1 MKEKKQ
7 WKKRIVSMLMA
18 LAMVITQI
26 GVWNAGKES
35 VQAAETEVYK
45 ADFSDASTDA
55 WNANW
60 SVSSDDTTFVVKGN
74 YKKDNDQALNI
85 WSKDAQV
92 LTMTHTETNI
102 EAGKYYLSIKTN
114 GGNVNGG
121 KICVSDGQNEKKS
134 DIAFAE
140 ELTTYKTTEPLEVAT
155 GASVTI
161 TVTIDLSAVG
171 WGYIDDITLTKSEDS
186 EDAAGD
192 DADEYVTKILYF
204 KYTGNGTPAILLWD
218 NCGDSLKMGDD
229 TSSEIIDNKV
239 RYTMKSTGQ
248 NNWYQIVFKYKTGE
262 VKNKN
267 VGFDFGE
274 ISDHTYSWIQSMD
287 YVYANNHNAAYEI
300 IFSDKYSDPA
310 IIQGDYDTVVSYA
323 DAIEKENNSD
333 SVVKDAPITVKK
345 VKGLNERADFI
356 KGIDISTYLV
366 ETDSGVKYKDQSG
379 QEVKGKDF
387 IRMFAQ
393 NGVNYIR
400 LRVWNQPYDTDSSGN
415 KLYYGGG
422 NNDIEMAVEICKLI
436 KEYNT
441 AYADRYGE
449 VKVLIDLHYSDFWAD
464 PDKQTAPKAWKDM
477 SIDAKTTAVAEF
489 TKDCLANVEATGV
502 TVGMLQI
509 GNETNNGICGESY
522 GSDNYLAIFKAGCDA
537 VKEYN
542 ESKGYTTQNG
552 KWIKRVVHFTDPQ
565 SVGTSKALYLKTGD
579 LSAKDATNPTSKGVD
594 YDVYATS
601 YYPFWH
607 GTTDN
612 LNNMLGDIASTCG
625 CEVMVAETQY
635 VYTNADY
642 DGADNQ
648 AYEGKNNID
657 LSQWPVSV
665 QGQANEIRDVIDAVA
680 QVDDNKGIGMF
691 YWEPAWLGVGNAY
704 NEDGTVNESALNSN
718 KTKWN
723 QYGSGWAS
731 DYAGTYDAQAQKW
744 GGGGTNNENAS
755 LFDFEGNP
763 LASLNVFKYVN
774 YGAVAK
780 NKSFYAA
787 KSLSDVVVKMGDS
800 KDAIKNQLEKTV
812 AYTYNDETPG
822 TANITWDETSLAK
835 AEQEISLTKAIG
847 NSYTI
852 TGTID
857 VDGTK
862 QKVSCNIL
870 VDPSENLLANGD
882 FEAYAKKWN
891 FNFAQESK
899 ILWSAIDAKGNVDKD
914 ANPRNDSKGSI
925 VFNTYSNVVGNDN
938 TAQYYSGNVSQTVT
952 IEKAGI
958 YEAKAFFEGLDKAG
972 SNDGEAIN
980 LSVTDGNE
988 TTKVSNAI
996 KLDGWKVWQCATV
1009 SNIVVTQDMINSGKN
1024 TVTVSANVCIKKDV
1038 WGSID
1043 DVYLYKV
1050 GEVTA
1055 SGNGGSSTVTPS
1067 APSAP
1072 NDANTDTKDD
1082 NKKED
1087 QKDDQKDVVTEEK
1100 NITAT
1105 TPSGKKVE
1113 ATVTVSKDKDGNV
1126 TEASAKV
1133 AGTKAAISAEAAKEL
1148 AKAAGTDRIAITA
1161 SVTDKNG
1168 NEKYTVTVDSKNLTA
1183 NKKLHVVAIDPK
1195 TGEYKLVNAKT
1206 YKVGKDGTLNV
1217 KLADGADYQMLTATE
1232 LKAVEKSILKTVEVK
1247 KSSVTVKNGKKTQ
1260 IQLSSAL
1267 DMDNV
1272 KSITYKTSKKSVATV
1287 SKSGKITTNKKG
1299 TVTIKAIVTLKN
1311 GKKKT
1316 VSMTLKVK

>member
-1 MKEKKQ
+1 MKERKTWQ
-7 WKKRIVSMLMA
+7 KRIVSLLMA
-18 LAMVITQI
+18 LAMVVTQI

-35 VQAAETEVYK
+35 VQAAEMSEKIVYFEYSGDNTL
-45 ADFSDASTDA
+45 AVNF
-55 WNANW
+55 WNGTW
-60 SVSSDDTTFVVKGN
+60 DTLHVDTT
-74 YKKDNDQALNI
+74 
-85 WSKDAQV
+85 
-92 LTMTHTETNI
+92 
-102 EAGKYYLSIKTN
+102 TN
-114 GGNVNGG
+114 GYLA
-121 KICVSDGQNEKKS
+121 K
-134 DIAFAE
+134 
-140 ELTTYKTTEPLEVAT
+140 
-155 GASVTI
+155 
-161 TVTIDLSAVG
+161 
-171 WGYIDDITLTKSEDS
+171 
-186 EDAAGD
+186 
-192 DADEYVTKILYF
+192 
-204 KYTGNGTPAILLWD
+204 
-218 NCGDSLKMGDD
+218 
-229 TSSEIIDNKV
+229 IDNADYYQLEKV
-239 RYTMKSTGQ
+239 DESS
-248 NNWYQIVFKYKTGE
+248 NWYKI
-262 VKNKN
+262 
-267 VGFDFGE
+267 DFWY
-274 ISDHTYSWIQSMD
+274 D
-287 YVYANNHNAAYEI
+287 ANNFKNEGIGFTIADLTSDNKQNSTIAKYDATWNNTNAYKEM
-300 IFSDKYSDPA
+300 FDNTYSDPA
-310 IIQGDYDTVVSYA
+310 IQENDRSSVTSYASLTSGNENKDDDGNETYTVEITPDAKSVEAGAEVTLTATVKKGNTVVSNLQEAGLHLCWWNNTTNSKDEFVDCDTNWYNLTLKTKLSR
-323 DAIEKENNSD
+323 IGENEIQATLQDSD
-333 SVVKDAPITVKK
+333 WKQLGNPITVTISVTEATSVITDAPITVKK
-345 VKGLNERADFI
+345 VQNLSSDFI

-366 ETDSGVKYKDQSG
+366 ETASGVKYKDQSG
-379 QEVKGKDF
+379 QEVEGKEF

-436 KEYNT
+436 NEYNT
-441 AYADRYGE
+441 AYADTYGE

-464 PDKQTAPKAWKDM
+464 PDKQTAPKAWKEM
-477 SIDAKTTAVAEF
+477 SIDDKTKAVAEF
-489 TKDCLANVEATGV
+489 TKDCLKKVEDTGV

-542 ESKGYTTQNG
+542 DSKGYTTDNG

-579 LSAKDATNPTSKGVD
+579 LSAKDATSPTEKGVE

-601 YYPFWH
+601 YYPYWH
-607 GTTDN
+607 GTTNN
-612 LNNMLGDIASTCG
+612 LNEMLGNIALTCG

-680 QVDDNKGIGMF
+680 QVRDNKGIGMF

-718 KTKWN
+718 KMKWN

-731 DYAGTYDAQAQKW
+731 DYAGTYDAQAEKW

-787 KSLSDVVVKMGDS
+787 KSLSDVVVKMGAS
-800 KDAIKNQLEKTV
+800 KDTIKNQLAKTV
-812 AYTYNDETPG
+812 AYTYNDETTG
-822 TANITWDETSLAK
+822 TADIIWDETSLAK
-835 AEQEISLTKAIG
+835 AEQEISMTKAIG

-870 VDPSENLLANGD
+870 VDPRENLLENGD
-882 FEAYAKKWN
+882 FEKYADEWN
-891 FNFAQESK
+891 FNFDQESK
-899 ILWSAIDAKGNVDKD
+899 ILWSAIDATGNADTN
-914 ANPRNDSKGSI
+914 ANPRNDSTGSI
-925 VFNTYSNVVGNDN
+925 VFNTYSKVVGEDN
-938 TAQYYSGNVSQTVT
+938 TAGNYSGNVSQMVT

-958 YEAKAFFEGLDKAG
+958 YEAKAFFEGADKAG
-972 SNDGEAIN
+972 SYDGEAIN
-980 LSVTDGNE
+980 LSVTDANGVV
-988 TTKVSNAI
+988 KVSNAI

-1009 SNIVVTQDMINSGKN
+1009 SNIVITQDMINSGKN

-1067 APSAP
+1067 APSEP
-1072 NDANTDTKDD
+1072 DD
-1082 NKKED
+1082 NKKAD

-1100 NITAT
+1100 NITVT

-1133 AGTKAAISAEAAKEL
+1133 AGTKAAISAETAKEL
-1148 AKAAGTDRIAITA
+1148 AKAAGTDSVAITA

-1183 NKKLHVVAIDPK
+1183 NKKLHVVAVDPK

-1206 YKVGKDGTLNV
+1206 YKVGKDGTLNA
-1217 KLADGADYQMLTATE
+1217 KLADGADYKMLTTAE
-1232 LKAVEKSILKTVEVK
+1232 LKAVEKAILKTVEVK
-1247 KSSVTVKNGKKTQ
+1247 KPSVTVKNGKKTQ

-1272 KSITYKTSKKSVATV
+1272 ASITYKTSKKSVATV

>member
-1 MKEKKQ
+1 MKERKTWQ
-7 WKKRIVSMLMA
+7 KRIVSLLMA
-18 LAMVITQI
+18 LAMVVTQI
-26 GVWNAGKES
+26 GVWNAGKER
-35 VQAAETEVYK
+35 VQATETE
-45 ADFSDASTDA
+45 ATSIIQNGDFEKELSGWTLEGITTGNYAVKYSTGHNTNDFEVWCSSSEDITFTLSQEVTIPA
-55 WNANW
+55 GTYTL
-60 SVSSDDTTFVVKGN
+60 SVSSAGN
-74 YKKDNDQALNI
+74 AQRASICIGDLCTLTPDWSSFSEGNDA
-85 WSKDAQV
+85 V
-92 LTMTHTETNI
+92 T
-102 EAGKYYLSIKTN
+102 KTSDQF
-114 GGNVNGG
+114 
-121 KICVSDGQNEKKS
+121 CV
-134 DIAFAE
+134 AE
-140 ELTTYKTTEPLEVAT
+140 EVTVNVAITGTLPATWGGFYLDDIVLNQIVNEDTGESEDTDKSKLESLVQKAPSTLTGFETKLAENVQTTLAAANECLTKENATTEEINACYNALEA
-155 GASVTI
+155 A
-161 TVTIDLSAVG
+161 LS
-171 WGYIDDITLTKSEDS
+171 
-186 EDAAGD
+186 
-192 DADEYVTKILYF
+192 
-204 KYTGNGTPAILLWD
+204 
-218 NCGDSLKMGDD
+218 SL
-229 TSSEIIDNKV
+229 
-239 RYTMKSTGQ
+239 
-248 NNWYQIVFKYKTGE
+248 
-262 VKNKN
+262 
-267 VGFDFGE
+267 
-274 ISDHTYSWIQSMD
+274 TYSDDEIQ
-287 YVYANNHNAAYEI
+287 
-300 IFSDKYSDPA
+300 
-310 IIQGDYDTVVSYA
+310 
-323 DAIEKENNSD
+323 IEKVN
-333 SVVKDAPITVKK
+333 
-345 VKGLNERADFI
+345 GLNERTDFI

-379 QEVKGKDF
+379 QEVEGKEF

-422 NNDIEMAVEICKLI
+422 NNDIEMAVKICQLI

-441 AYADRYGE
+441 AYANTYGE

-464 PDKQTAPKAWKDM
+464 PDKQTAPKAWKNMTIED
-477 SIDAKTTAVAEF
+477 KTKAVAEF
-489 TKDCLANVEATGV
+489 TKDCLEKVEATGV

-522 GSDNYLAIFKAGCDA
+522 GTNNYLAIFKAGCDA

-542 ESKGYTTQNG
+542 VSKGYTTENG
-552 KWIKRVVHFTDPQ
+552 AWIKRVVHFTDPH
-565 SVGTSKALYLKTGD
+565 SVGTSLALYLKTGD
-579 LSAKDATNPTSKGVD
+579 KDARDASNITENAVD

-601 YYPFWH
+601 YYPYWH
-607 GTTDN
+607 GTTEN
-612 LNNMLGDIASTCG
+612 LNEMLGNIASTCD

-704 NEDGTVNESALNSN
+704 NEDGTVNESVLNSN

-731 DYAGTYDAQAQKW
+731 DYAGTYDAQAEKW

-755 LFDFEGNP
+755 LFDFKGNP

-780 NKSFYAA
+780 NKSFYTSDA
-787 KSLSDVVVKMGDS
+787 LGDVVVKMRDS
-800 KDAIKNQLEKTV
+800 KDAIKNKLAKTV
-812 AYTYNDETPG
+812 AYTYNDETTK
-822 TANITWDETSLAK
+822 TADITWDETSLAK
-835 AEQEISLTKAIG
+835 AEQEISMTKAIG

-870 VDPSENLLANGD
+870 VDPSENLLENGGFENEIGNEWKFATGKQLWHAFASANPDANTRNSSGG
-882 FEAYAKKWN
+882 
-891 FNFAQESK
+891 SV
-899 ILWSAIDAKGNVDKD
+899 ILNSIKSDEKD
-914 ANPRNDSKGSI
+914 ADDSGC
-925 VFNTYSNVVGNDN
+925 YSD
-938 TAQYYSGNVSQTVT
+938 SVSQSV
-952 IEKAGI
+952 ELQAGV
-958 YEAKAFFEGLDKAG
+958 YEAKAFFEGADKAG
-972 SNDGEAIN
+972 SYDGEAIN
-980 LSVTDGNE
+980 LSVTDANGVA
-988 TTKVSNAI
+988 KVSNAI

-1024 TVTVSANVCIKKDV
+1024 TVTVSANVCIKKGV

-1082 NKKED
+1082 NKKVD
-1087 QKDDQKDVVTEEK
+1087 QKDDPKDVVTEEK

-1105 TPSGKKVE
+1105 TPSGKRVE

-1133 AGTKAAISAEAAKEL
+1133 AGTKAAISAETAKEL

-1183 NKKLHVVAIDPK
+1183 NKKLHVVAVDPK

-1217 KLADGADYQMLTATE
+1217 KLADGADYQMLTAAE

>member
-1 MKEKKQ
+1 MKERKTWQ
-7 WKKRIVSMLMA
+7 KRIVSLLMA
-18 LAMVITQI
+18 LAMVVTQI

-35 VQAAETEVYK
+35 VQAAEMSQVTFYFEYDGAKTLAVGYTSK
-45 ADFSDASTDA
+45 NDTYGNSGWLFE
-55 WNANW
+55 
-60 SVSSDDTTFVVKGN
+60 DTTKWIN
-74 YKKDNDQALNI
+74 Y
-85 WSKDAQV
+85 
-92 LTMTHTETNI
+92 
-102 EAGKYYLSIKTN
+102 
-114 GGNVNGG
+114 
-121 KICVSDGQNEKKS
+121 
-134 DIAFAE
+134 
-140 ELTTYKTTEPLEVAT
+140 YKLDRLEN
-155 GASVTI
+155 S
-161 TVTIDLSAVG
+161 
-171 WGYIDDITLTKSEDS
+171 
-186 EDAAGD
+186 
-192 DADEYVTKILYF
+192 
-204 KYTGNGTPAILLWD
+204 
-218 NCGDSLKMGDD
+218 
-229 TSSEIIDNKV
+229 
-239 RYTMKSTGQ
+239 
-248 NNWYQIVFKYKTGE
+248 NWYQTTISFNKTSINE
-262 VKNKN
+262 SW
-267 VGFDFGE
+267 VGLSLCELSEKDGGYVVDSVLE
-274 ISDHTYSWIQSMD
+274 TYSNS
-287 YVYANNHNAAYEI
+287 VNAEAYQK
-300 IFSDKYSDPA
+300 IFDGTYFDPA
-310 IIQGDYDTVVSYA
+310 IQKNDRSSVISYASLTSGNENKDDDENETYTVEITPDATSVEAGAEVTLTATVKKGNTVVSNLQEA
-323 DAIEKENNSD
+323 DLHLCWWNNTTNSKDEFVECDTTNWYDLTLKTKLSKIGENEIQATLQDAKWNSLGD
-333 SVVKDAPITVKK
+333 PIKVNISVTEAASVITDAAITVKK
-345 VKGLNERADFI
+345 VQNLSSDFI

-366 ETDSGVKYKDQSG
+366 ETASGVKYKDQSG
-379 QEVKGKDF
+379 QEVEGKEF

-422 NNDIEMAVEICKLI
+422 NNDIEMAVKICQLI

-441 AYADRYGE
+441 AYANTYGE

-464 PDKQTAPKAWKDM
+464 PDKQTAPKAWKNMTIED
-477 SIDAKTTAVAEF
+477 KTKAVAEF
-489 TKDCLANVEATGV
+489 TKDCLEKVEATGV

-522 GSDNYLAIFKAGCDA
+522 GTNNYLAIFKAGCDA

-542 ESKGYTTQNG
+542 VSKGYTTENG
-552 KWIKRVVHFTDPQ
+552 TWIKRVVHFTDPH
-565 SVGTSKALYLKTGD
+565 SVGTSLALYLKTGD
-579 LSAKDATNPTSKGVD
+579 KDARDASNITENAVD

-601 YYPFWH
+601 YYPYWH
-607 GTTDN
+607 GTTEN
-612 LNNMLGDIASTCG
+612 LNEMLGNIASTCD

-704 NEDGTVNESALNSN
+704 NEDGTVNESVLNSN

-731 DYAGTYDAQAQKW
+731 DYAGTYDAQAEKW

-755 LFDFEGNP
+755 LFDFKGNP

-780 NKSFYAA
+780 NKSFYTSDA
-787 KSLSDVVVKMGDS
+787 LGDVVVKMRDS
-800 KDAIKNQLEKTV
+800 KDAIKNKLAKTV
-812 AYTYNDETPG
+812 AYTYNDETTK
-822 TANITWDETSLAK
+822 TADITWDETSLAK
-835 AEQEISLTKAIG
+835 AEQEISMTKAIG

-870 VDPSENLLANGD
+870 VDPSENLLENGGFENAIGNEWKFATGKQLWHAFASANPDANTRNSSGG
-882 FEAYAKKWN
+882 
-891 FNFAQESK
+891 SV
-899 ILWSAIDAKGNVDKD
+899 ILNSIKSDEKD
-914 ANPRNDSKGSI
+914 ADDSGC
-925 VFNTYSNVVGNDN
+925 YSD
-938 TAQYYSGNVSQTVT
+938 SVSQSV
-952 IEKAGI
+952 ELQAGV
-958 YEAKAFFEGLDKAG
+958 YEAKAFFEGADKAG
-972 SNDGEAIN
+972 SYDGEAIN
-980 LSVTDGNE
+980 LSVTDANGVA
-988 TTKVSNAI
+988 KVSNAI

-1024 TVTVSANVCIKKDV
+1024 TVTVSANVCIKKGV

-1072 NDANTDTKDD
+1072 NDTNTDTKDD

-1087 QKDDQKDVVTEEK
+1087 QKDDPKDVVTEEK

-1133 AGTKAAISAEAAKEL
+1133 AGTKAAISAETAKEL
-1148 AKAAGTDRIAITA
+1148 AKAAGTDSVAITA

-1183 NKKLHVVAIDPK
+1183 NKKLQVVAVDPR

-1206 YKVGKDGTLNV
+1206 YKVGKDGTLDVN
-1217 KLADGADYQMLTATE
+1217 LAAGADYKMMTPAE
-1232 LKAVEKSILKTVEVK
+1232 VKAVEKAILKTVEVK
-1247 KSSVTVKNGKKTQ
+1247 NPSASVKKGKKTQ
-1260 IQLSSAL
+1260 LQLSDNL

-1272 KSITYKTSKKSVATV
+1272 KSITYKTSKKSVAAV
-1287 SKSGKITTNKKG
+1287 SKSGKITTHKKG

>member
-1 MKEKKQ
+1 MKERKTWQ
-7 WKKRIVSMLMA
+7 KRIVSLLMA
-18 LAMVITQI
+18 LAMVVTQI
-26 GVWNAGKES
+26 GVWNAGKER
-35 VQAAETEVYK
+35 VQAAETE
-45 ADFSDASTDA
+45 ATSIIQNGDFEKELSGWTLEGITTGNYAVKYSTGHNTNDFEVWCSSSEDITFTLSQEVTIPA
-55 WNANW
+55 GTYTL
-60 SVSSDDTTFVVKGN
+60 SVSSAGN
-74 YKKDNDQALNI
+74 AQRASICIGDLCTLTPDWSSFSEGNDA
-85 WSKDAQV
+85 V
-92 LTMTHTETNI
+92 T
-102 EAGKYYLSIKTN
+102 KTSDQF
-114 GGNVNGG
+114 
-121 KICVSDGQNEKKS
+121 CV
-134 DIAFAE
+134 AE
-140 ELTTYKTTEPLEVAT
+140 EVTVNVAITGTLPATWGGFYLDDIVLNQIVNEDTGESEDTDKSKLESLVQKAPSTLTGFETKLAENVQTTLAAANECLTKENATTEEINACYNALEA
-155 GASVTI
+155 A
-161 TVTIDLSAVG
+161 LS
-171 WGYIDDITLTKSEDS
+171 
-186 EDAAGD
+186 
-192 DADEYVTKILYF
+192 
-204 KYTGNGTPAILLWD
+204 
-218 NCGDSLKMGDD
+218 SL
-229 TSSEIIDNKV
+229 
-239 RYTMKSTGQ
+239 
-248 NNWYQIVFKYKTGE
+248 
-262 VKNKN
+262 
-267 VGFDFGE
+267 
-274 ISDHTYSWIQSMD
+274 TYSDDEIQ
-287 YVYANNHNAAYEI
+287 
-300 IFSDKYSDPA
+300 
-310 IIQGDYDTVVSYA
+310 
-323 DAIEKENNSD
+323 IEKVN
-333 SVVKDAPITVKK
+333 
-345 VKGLNERADFI
+345 GLNERTDFI

-379 QEVKGKDF
+379 QEVEGKEF

-422 NNDIEMAVEICKLI
+422 NNDIEMAVKICQLI

-441 AYADRYGE
+441 AYANTYGE

-464 PDKQTAPKAWKDM
+464 PDKQTAPKAWKNMTIED
-477 SIDAKTTAVAEF
+477 KTKAVAEF
-489 TKDCLANVEATGV
+489 TKDCLEKVEATGV

-522 GSDNYLAIFKAGCDA
+522 GTNNYLAIFKAGCDA

-542 ESKGYTTQNG
+542 VSKGYTTENG
-552 KWIKRVVHFTDPQ
+552 AWIKRVVHFTDPH
-565 SVGTSKALYLKTGD
+565 SVGTSLALYLKTGD
-579 LSAKDATNPTSKGVD
+579 KDARDASNITENAVD

-601 YYPFWH
+601 YYPYWH
-607 GTTDN
+607 GTTEN
-612 LNNMLGDIASTCG
+612 LNEMLGNIASTCD

-704 NEDGTVNESALNSN
+704 NEDGTVNESVLNSN

-731 DYAGTYDAQAQKW
+731 DYAGTYDAQAEKW

-755 LFDFEGNP
+755 LFDFKGNP

-780 NKSFYAA
+780 NKSFYTSDA
-787 KSLSDVVVKMGDS
+787 LGDVVVKMRDS
-800 KDAIKNQLEKTV
+800 KDAIKNKLAKTV
-812 AYTYNDETPG
+812 AYTYNDETTK
-822 TANITWDETSLAK
+822 TADITWDETSLAK
-835 AEQEISLTKAIG
+835 AEQEISMTKAIG

-870 VDPSENLLANGD
+870 VDPSENLLENGGFENEIGNEWKFATGKQLWHAFASANPDANTRNSSGG
-882 FEAYAKKWN
+882 
-891 FNFAQESK
+891 SV
-899 ILWSAIDAKGNVDKD
+899 ILNSIKSDEKD
-914 ANPRNDSKGSI
+914 ADDSGC
-925 VFNTYSNVVGNDN
+925 YSD
-938 TAQYYSGNVSQTVT
+938 SVSQSV
-952 IEKAGI
+952 ELQAGV
-958 YEAKAFFEGLDKAG
+958 YEAKAFFEGADKAG
-972 SNDGEAIN
+972 SYDGEAIN
-980 LSVTDGNE
+980 LSVTDANGVA
-988 TTKVSNAI
+988 KVSNAI

-1024 TVTVSANVCIKKDV
+1024 TVTVSANVCIKKGV

-1082 NKKED
+1082 NKKVD
-1087 QKDDQKDVVTEEK
+1087 QKDDPKDVVTEEK

-1105 TPSGKKVE
+1105 TPSGKRVE

-1133 AGTKAAISAEAAKEL
+1133 AGTKAAISAETAKEL

-1183 NKKLHVVAIDPK
+1183 NKKLHVVAVDPK

-1217 KLADGADYQMLTATE
+1217 KLADGADYQMLTAAE

>member
-1 MKEKKQ
+1 MKERKTWQ
-7 WKKRIVSMLMA
+7 KRIVSLLMA
-18 LAMVITQI
+18 LAMVVTQI

-35 VQAAETEVYK
+35 VQAAETE
-45 ADFSDASTDA
+45 ATSIIQNGDFEKELSGWTLEGITTGNYAVKYSTGHNTNDFEVWCSSSEDITFTLSQEVTIPA
-55 WNANW
+55 GTYIL
-60 SVSSDDTTFVVKGN
+60 SVSSAGN
-74 YKKDNDQALNI
+74 AQRASICIGDLCTLTPDWSSFSEGNDA
-85 WSKDAQV
+85 V
-92 LTMTHTETNI
+92 T
-102 EAGKYYLSIKTN
+102 KTSDQF
-114 GGNVNGG
+114 
-121 KICVSDGQNEKKS
+121 CV
-134 DIAFAE
+134 AE
-140 ELTTYKTTEPLEVAT
+140 EVTVNVAITGTLPATWGGFYLDDIVLNQIVNEDTGESEDTDKSKLESLVQKAPSTLTGFETKLAENVQTTLAAANECLTKENATTEEINACYNALEA
-155 GASVTI
+155 A
-161 TVTIDLSAVG
+161 LS
-171 WGYIDDITLTKSEDS
+171 
-186 EDAAGD
+186 
-192 DADEYVTKILYF
+192 
-204 KYTGNGTPAILLWD
+204 
-218 NCGDSLKMGDD
+218 SL
-229 TSSEIIDNKV
+229 
-239 RYTMKSTGQ
+239 
-248 NNWYQIVFKYKTGE
+248 
-262 VKNKN
+262 
-267 VGFDFGE
+267 
-274 ISDHTYSWIQSMD
+274 TYSDDEIQ
-287 YVYANNHNAAYEI
+287 
-300 IFSDKYSDPA
+300 
-310 IIQGDYDTVVSYA
+310 
-323 DAIEKENNSD
+323 IEKVN
-333 SVVKDAPITVKK
+333 
-345 VKGLNERADFI
+345 GLNERTDFI

-379 QEVKGKDF
+379 QEVEGKEF

-422 NNDIEMAVEICKLI
+422 NNDIEMAVKICQLI

-441 AYADRYGE
+441 AYANTYGE

-464 PDKQTAPKAWKDM
+464 PDKQTAPKAWKNMTIED
-477 SIDAKTTAVAEF
+477 KTKAVAEF
-489 TKDCLANVEATGV
+489 TKDCLEKVEATGV

-522 GSDNYLAIFKAGCDA
+522 GTNNYLAIFKAGCDA

-542 ESKGYTTQNG
+542 VSKGYTTENG
-552 KWIKRVVHFTDPQ
+552 TWIKRVVHFTDPH
-565 SVGTSKALYLKTGD
+565 SVGTSLALYLKTGD
-579 LSAKDATNPTSKGVD
+579 KDARDASNITENAVD

-601 YYPFWH
+601 YYPYWH
-607 GTTDN
+607 GTTEN
-612 LNNMLGDIASTCG
+612 LNEMLGNIASTCD

-704 NEDGTVNESALNSN
+704 NEDGTVNESVLNSN

-731 DYAGTYDAQAQKW
+731 DYAGTYDAQAEKW

-755 LFDFEGNP
+755 LFDFKGNP

-780 NKSFYAA
+780 NKSFYTSDA
-787 KSLSDVVVKMGDS
+787 LGDVVVKMRDS
-800 KDAIKNQLEKTV
+800 KDAIKNKLAKTV
-812 AYTYNDETPG
+812 AYTYNDETTK
-822 TANITWDETSLAK
+822 TADITWDETSLAK
-835 AEQEISLTKAIG
+835 AEQEISMTKAIG

-870 VDPSENLLANGD
+870 VDPSENLLENGGFENAIGNEWKFATGKQLWHAFASANPDANTRNSSGG
-882 FEAYAKKWN
+882 
-891 FNFAQESK
+891 SV
-899 ILWSAIDAKGNVDKD
+899 ILNSIKSDEKD
-914 ANPRNDSKGSI
+914 ADDSGC
-925 VFNTYSNVVGNDN
+925 YSD
-938 TAQYYSGNVSQTVT
+938 SVSQSV
-952 IEKAGI
+952 ELQAGV
-958 YEAKAFFEGLDKAG
+958 YEAKAFFEGADKAG
-972 SNDGEAIN
+972 SYDGEAIN
-980 LSVTDGNE
+980 LSVTDANGVA
-988 TTKVSNAI
+988 KVSNAI

-1024 TVTVSANVCIKKDV
+1024 TVTVSANVCIKKGV

-1072 NDANTDTKDD
+1072 NDTNTDTKDD

-1087 QKDDQKDVVTEEK
+1087 QKDDPKDVVTEEK

-1133 AGTKAAISAEAAKEL
+1133 AGTKAAISAETAKEL

-1183 NKKLHVVAIDPK
+1183 NKKLHVVAVDPK

-1217 KLADGADYQMLTATE
+1217 KLADGADYKMLTAAE

-1247 KSSVTVKNGKKTQ
+1247 KPSVTVKNGKKTQ

-1272 KSITYKTSKKSVATV
+1272 KSITYKTSKKSVASV

-1299 TVTIKAIVTLKN
+1299 TATIKAIVTLKN

>member
-1 MKEKKQ
+1 MKERKTWQ
-7 WKKRIVSMLMA
+7 KRIVSLLMA
-18 LAMVITQI
+18 LAMVVTQI

-35 VQAAETEVYK
+35 VQAAEMSQVTFYFEYDGAKTLAVGYTSK
-45 ADFSDASTDA
+45 
-55 WNANW
+55 
-60 SVSSDDTTFVVKGN
+60 DDTYGN
-74 YKKDNDQALNI
+74 SGWLFEDTTKWINYYKLDR
-85 WSKDAQV
+85 
-92 LTMTHTETNI
+92 I
-102 EAGKYYLSIKTN
+102 ENS
-114 GGNVNGG
+114 
-121 KICVSDGQNEKKS
+121 
-134 DIAFAE
+134 
-140 ELTTYKTTEPLEVAT
+140 
-155 GASVTI
+155 
-161 TVTIDLSAVG
+161 
-171 WGYIDDITLTKSEDS
+171 
-186 EDAAGD
+186 
-192 DADEYVTKILYF
+192 
-204 KYTGNGTPAILLWD
+204 
-218 NCGDSLKMGDD
+218 
-229 TSSEIIDNKV
+229 
-239 RYTMKSTGQ
+239 
-248 NNWYQIVFKYKTGE
+248 NWYQTTIYFNKE
-262 VKNKN
+262 NINKN
-267 VGFDFGE
+267 WVDLSLCELTEKDGGYVVDSVLE
-274 ISDHTYSWIQSMD
+274 TYSNS
-287 YVYANNHNAAYEI
+287 VNAEAYKK
-300 IFSDKYSDPA
+300 IFDGTYLDPA
-310 IIQGDYDTVVSYA
+310 IQENDRSSVTSYASLTSGNENKDDGENETYTVEITPDATSVEVGAEVTLTATVKKGNNVVSNLQEAGLHLCWWNNTTNSKDEFVDCDTTNWYDLTLKTKLSTTGDNEIQA
-323 DAIEKENNSD
+323 TLQDASWNPLGD
-333 SVVKDAPITVKK
+333 SIKVTISVTEAASVITDAAITVKK
-345 VKGLNERADFI
+345 VQNLSSDFI
-356 KGIDISTYLV
+356 KGVDISTYLV
-366 ETDSGVKYKDQSG
+366 ETASGVKYKDQSG
-379 QEVKGKDF
+379 KEVEGKEF

-436 KEYNT
+436 NEYNT
-441 AYADRYGE
+441 AYADTYGE

-477 SIDAKTTAVAEF
+477 SIEDKTKAVAEF
-489 TKDCLANVEATGV
+489 TKDCLAKVEATGV

-522 GSDNYLAIFKAGCDA
+522 GTDNYLAIFRAGCNA

-542 ESKGYTTQNG
+542 ASKEYTTENG

-579 LSAKDATNPTSKGVD
+579 LLAKDAKNPTEKGVD

-607 GTTDN
+607 GTTKN
-612 LNNMLGDIASTCG
+612 LNEMLGNIASTCG

-680 QVDDNKGIGMF
+680 QVGNNKGIGMF

-704 NEDGTVNESALNSN
+704 NADGTVNESALNSN

-731 DYAGTYDAQAQKW
+731 DYAGTYDAQAKKW

-780 NKSFYAA
+780 NKSFYTSDA
-787 KSLSDVVVKMGDS
+787 LDDVVIKMGAS
-800 KDAIKNQLEKTV
+800 KDAIKNQLAETV
-812 AYTYNDETPG
+812 TYTYNDETTK
-822 TANITWDETSLAK
+822 TATITWDENSLAK

-882 FEAYAKKWN
+882 FEKYADEWD
-891 FNFAQESK
+891 FNFDQESK
-899 ILWSAIDAKGNVDKD
+899 ILWSAIDATGNADTN
-914 ANPRNDSKGSI
+914 ANPRNDSTGSI
-925 VFNTYSNVVGNDN
+925 VFNTYSKVVGEDN
-938 TAQYYSGNVSQTVT
+938 TAGNYSGNVSQTVT

-958 YEAKAFFEGLDKAG
+958 YEAKAFFEGADKAG
-972 SNDGEAIN
+972 SYDGEAIN
-980 LSVTDGNE
+980 LSVTDANGVV
-988 TTKVSNAI
+988 KVSNAI

-1024 TVTVSANVCIKKDV
+1024 TVTVSANVRIKKDV

-1100 NITAT
+1100 NITVT

-1133 AGTKAAISAEAAKEL
+1133 VGTKAAISAETAKEL
-1148 AKAAGTDRIAITA
+1148 AKAAGTDSVAITA

-1183 NKKLHVVAIDPK
+1183 NKKLHVVAVDPK

-1206 YKVGKDGTLNV
+1206 YKVGKDGTLNA
-1217 KLADGADYQMLTATE
+1217 KLADGADYKMLTATE
-1232 LKAVEKSILKTVEVK
+1232 LKAVEKAILKTVEVK
-1247 KSSVTVKNGKKTQ
+1247 KPSVTVKNGKKTQ

-1287 SKSGKITTNKKG
+1287 NKSGKITTNKKG

>member
-1 MKEKKQ
+1 MKERKIWQ
-7 WKKRIVSMLMA
+7 KRIVSLLMA
-18 LAMVITQI
+18 LAMVVTQI

-35 VQAAETEVYK
+35 VQAAEMSEKIVYFEYSGDNTL
-45 ADFSDASTDA
+45 AVNF
-55 WNANW
+55 WNGTW
-60 SVSSDDTTFVVKGN
+60 DTLHVDTT
-74 YKKDNDQALNI
+74 
-85 WSKDAQV
+85 
-92 LTMTHTETNI
+92 
-102 EAGKYYLSIKTN
+102 TN
-114 GGNVNGG
+114 GYLA
-121 KICVSDGQNEKKS
+121 K
-134 DIAFAE
+134 
-140 ELTTYKTTEPLEVAT
+140 
-155 GASVTI
+155 
-161 TVTIDLSAVG
+161 
-171 WGYIDDITLTKSEDS
+171 
-186 EDAAGD
+186 
-192 DADEYVTKILYF
+192 
-204 KYTGNGTPAILLWD
+204 
-218 NCGDSLKMGDD
+218 
-229 TSSEIIDNKV
+229 IDNADYYQLEKV
-239 RYTMKSTGQ
+239 DESS
-248 NNWYQIVFKYKTGE
+248 NWYKI
-262 VKNKN
+262 
-267 VGFDFGE
+267 DFWY
-274 ISDHTYSWIQSMD
+274 D
-287 YVYANNHNAAYEI
+287 ANNFKNEGIGFTIADLTSDNKQNSTIAKYDATWNNTNAYKEM
-300 IFSDKYSDPA
+300 FDNTYSDPA
-310 IIQGDYDTVVSYA
+310 IQENDRSSVTSYASLTSGNENKDDDGNETYTVEITPDAKSVEAGAEVTLTATVKKGNTVVSNLQEAGLHLCWWNNTTNSKDEFVDCDTNWYNLTLKTKLSR
-323 DAIEKENNSD
+323 IGENEIQATLQDSD
-333 SVVKDAPITVKK
+333 WKQLGNPITVTISVTEATSVITDAPITVKK
-345 VKGLNERADFI
+345 VQNLSSDFI

-366 ETDSGVKYKDQSG
+366 ETASGVKYKDQSG
-379 QEVKGKDF
+379 QEVEGKEF

-436 KEYNT
+436 NEYNT
-441 AYADRYGE
+441 AYADTYGE

-464 PDKQTAPKAWKDM
+464 PDKQTAPKAWKEM
-477 SIDAKTTAVAEF
+477 SIDDKTKAVAEF
-489 TKDCLANVEATGV
+489 TKDCLKKVEDTGV

-542 ESKGYTTQNG
+542 DSKGYTTDNG

-579 LSAKDATNPTSKGVD
+579 LSAKDATSPTEKGVE

-601 YYPFWH
+601 YYPYWH
-607 GTTDN
+607 GTTNN
-612 LNNMLGDIASTCG
+612 LNEMLGNIALTCG

-680 QVDDNKGIGMF
+680 QVRDNKGIGMF

-718 KTKWN
+718 KMKWN

-731 DYAGTYDAQAQKW
+731 DYAGTYDAQAEKW

-787 KSLSDVVVKMGDS
+787 KSLSDVVVKMGAS
-800 KDAIKNQLEKTV
+800 KDTIKNQLAKTV
-812 AYTYNDETPG
+812 AYTYNDETTG
-822 TANITWDETSLAK
+822 TADIIWDETSLAK
-835 AEQEISLTKAIG
+835 AEQEISMTKAIG

-870 VDPSENLLANGD
+870 VDPRENLLENGD
-882 FEAYAKKWN
+882 FEKYADEWN
-891 FNFAQESK
+891 FNFDQESK
-899 ILWSAIDAKGNVDKD
+899 ILWSAIDATGNADTN
-914 ANPRNDSKGSI
+914 ANPRNDSTGSI
-925 VFNTYSNVVGNDN
+925 VFNTYSKVVGEDN
-938 TAQYYSGNVSQTVT
+938 TAGNYSGNVSQMVT

-958 YEAKAFFEGLDKAG
+958 YEAKAFFEGADKAG
-972 SNDGEAIN
+972 SYDGEAIN
-980 LSVTDGNE
+980 LSVTDANGVV
-988 TTKVSNAI
+988 KVSNAI

-1009 SNIVVTQDMINSGKN
+1009 SNIVITQDMINSGKN

-1067 APSAP
+1067 APSEP
-1072 NDANTDTKDD
+1072 DD
-1082 NKKED
+1082 NKKAD
-1087 QKDDQKDVVTEEK
+1087 QKDDPKDVVTEEK
-1100 NITAT
+1100 NITVT

-1133 AGTKAAISAEAAKEL
+1133 AGTKAEISAETAKEL
-1148 AKAAGTDRIAITA
+1148 AKAAGTDSVAITA

-1183 NKKLHVVAIDPK
+1183 NKKLHVVAVDPK

-1206 YKVGKDGTLNV
+1206 YKVGKDGILNA
-1217 KLADGADYQMLTATE
+1217 KLADGADYKMLTAAE
-1232 LKAVEKSILKTVEVK
+1232 LKAVEKAILKTVEVK
-1247 KSSVTVKNGKKTQ
+1247 KPSATVKNGKKTQ
-1260 IQLSSAL
+1260 IQLSSEL

-1287 SKSGKITTNKKG
+1287 NKSGKITTNKKG

>member
-1 MKEKKQ
+1 MKERKTWQ
-7 WKKRIVSMLMA
+7 KRIVSLLMA
-18 LAMVITQI
+18 LAMVVTQI

-45 ADFSDASTDA
+45 ADFSGYDNSLSEWTIHSERDATVKVA
-55 WNANW
+55 WNDNLNNENPAL
-60 SVSSDDTTFVVKGN
+60 SVYSASAQTIVLSHEISGNVSAGN
-74 YKKDNDQALNI
+74 Y
-85 WSKDAQV
+85 SV
-92 LTMTHTETNI
+92 
-102 EAGKYYLSIKTN
+102 SIKTN
-114 GGNVNGG
+114 GE
-121 KICVSDGQNEKKS
+121 KLKKGQLSIATGDDNIQSADLLFTNEG
-134 DIAFAE
+134 DYVE
-140 ELTTYKTTEPLEVAT
+140 YKTEHLLTVAD
-155 GASVTI
+155 SSSIKITI
-161 TVTIDLSAVG
+161 TLELESGG
-171 WGYIDDITLTKSEDS
+171 WGYLDDITLTKEVSENNKS
-186 EDAAGD
+186 D
-192 DADEYVTKILYF
+192 DTDEYVTKTLYF
-204 KYTGNGTPAILLWD
+204 KYTGKGTPAILFWD
-218 NCGDSLKMGDD
+218 KCGDSLKIGDA
-229 TSSEIIDNKV
+229 TTESAIIDYKT
-239 RYTMKSTGQ
+239 RYKMNETDQK
-248 NNWYQIVFKYKTGE
+248 NWYQISFKYKSNE
-262 VKNKN
+262 VANAD

-274 ISDHTYSWIQSMD
+274 ISDNTYSWIASMD
-287 YVYANNHNAAYEI
+287 YAYGNHKSAYET
-300 IFSDKYSDPA
+300 IFSDKCNDPA
-310 IIQGDYDTVVSYA
+310 IIQGDYDTVVSYK
-323 DAIEKENNSD
+323 DAIEEENNSD
-333 SVVKDAPITVKK
+333 AVVKDAPITVKK
-345 VKGLNERADFI
+345 VQNLSSDFI

-366 ETDSGVKYKDQSG
+366 ETASGVKYKDQSG
-379 QEVKGKDF
+379 QEVKGKEF

-436 KEYNT
+436 NEYNT
-441 AYADRYGE
+441 AYADTYGE

-464 PDKQTAPKAWKDM
+464 PDKQTAPKAWKEM
-477 SIDAKTTAVAEF
+477 SIDDKTKAVAEF
-489 TKDCLANVEATGV
+489 TKDCLKKVEDTGV

-522 GSDNYLAIFKAGCDA
+522 GTDNYLAIFKAGCDA

-542 ESKGYTTQNG
+542 ESKGYTTENG

-579 LSAKDATNPTSKGVD
+579 LSAKDATNPKSTGVD

-601 YYPFWH
+601 YYPYWH

-612 LNNMLGDIASTCG
+612 LKKMLGNIASTCS

-680 QVDDNKGIGMF
+680 QVGNKGIGMF

-704 NEDGTVNESALNSN
+704 NADGTVNESALNSN
-718 KTKWN
+718 KMKWN

-731 DYAGTYDAQAQKW
+731 DYAGTYDAQAAKW

-780 NKSFYAA
+780 NRSFYTSDA
-787 KSLSDVVVKMGDS
+787 LDDVVIKMGAS
-800 KDAIKNQLEKTV
+800 KDTIKSQLAKTV
-812 AYTYNDETPG
+812 AYTYNDETTG
-822 TANITWDETSLAK
+822 TADIIWDETSLAK

-870 VDPSENLLANGD
+870 VDPSENLLVNGD
-882 FEAYAKKWN
+882 FETYAKEWK

-899 ILWSAIDAKGNVDKD
+899 ILWSAIDANGNVDKD
-914 ANPRNDSKGSI
+914 ANPRNDSTGSI
-925 VFNTYSNVVGNDN
+925 VFNTYSDVVGNDN
-938 TAQYYSGNVSQTVT
+938 TVAYYSGNVSQTVT

-958 YEAKAFFEGLDKAG
+958 YEAKAFFEGADKAG

-980 LSVTDGNE
+980 LSVTDANGVV
-988 TTKVSNAI
+988 KVSNAI

-1087 QKDDQKDVVTEEK
+1087 QKDDPKDVVTEEK
-1100 NITAT
+1100 NITVT

-1133 AGTKAAISAEAAKEL
+1133 AGTKAAISAETAKEL
-1148 AKAAGTDRIAITA
+1148 AKAAGTDSVAITA

-1183 NKKLHVVAIDPK
+1183 NKNLHVVAVDPK

-1206 YKVGKDGTLNV
+1206 YKVGKDGTLNA
-1217 KLADGADYQMLTATE
+1217 KLADGADYKMLTAAE
-1232 LKAVEKSILKTVEVK
+1232 LKAVEKAILKTVEVK
-1247 KSSVTVKNGKKTQ
+1247 KPSVTVKNGKKTQ

-1272 KSITYKTSKKSVATV
+1272 ASITYKTSKKSVATV

>member
-1 MKEKKQ
+1 MKERKIWQ
-7 WKKRIVSMLMA
+7 KRIVSLLMA
-18 LAMVITQI
+18 LAMVVTQI

-35 VQAAETEVYK
+35 VQAAEMSQVTFYFEYDGAKTLAVGYTSK
-45 ADFSDASTDA
+45 NDTYGNSGWLFE
-55 WNANW
+55 
-60 SVSSDDTTFVVKGN
+60 DTTKWIN
-74 YKKDNDQALNI
+74 YYKLDR
-85 WSKDAQV
+85 
-92 LTMTHTETNI
+92 I
-102 EAGKYYLSIKTN
+102 ENS
-114 GGNVNGG
+114 
-121 KICVSDGQNEKKS
+121 
-134 DIAFAE
+134 
-140 ELTTYKTTEPLEVAT
+140 
-155 GASVTI
+155 
-161 TVTIDLSAVG
+161 
-171 WGYIDDITLTKSEDS
+171 
-186 EDAAGD
+186 
-192 DADEYVTKILYF
+192 
-204 KYTGNGTPAILLWD
+204 
-218 NCGDSLKMGDD
+218 
-229 TSSEIIDNKV
+229 
-239 RYTMKSTGQ
+239 
-248 NNWYQIVFKYKTGE
+248 NWYQTTISFNKE
-262 VKNKN
+262 NINKN
-267 VGFDFGE
+267 WVGLSLCELTEKDGGYVVDSMLE
-274 ISDHTYSWIQSMD
+274 TYSNS
-287 YVYANNHNAAYEI
+287 VNAEAYKK
-300 IFSDKYSDPA
+300 IFDGTYSDPA
-310 IIQGDYDTVVSYA
+310 IQENDRSSVTSYASLTSGNENKDDGENEKYTVAITPDATSVEAGAEVTLTATVKKGNTVVSNLQEAGLHLCWWNNTTNSKDEFVDCDTTNWYDLTLKTKLSTIGDNEIQA
-323 DAIEKENNSD
+323 TLQDANWKPLGDPITVKI
-333 SVVKDAPITVKK
+333 SVTEAASVITDATITVKK
-345 VKGLNERADFI
+345 VQNLSSDFI

-366 ETDSGVKYKDQSG
+366 ETASGVKYKDQSG
-379 QEVKGKDF
+379 QEVEGKEF

-441 AYADRYGE
+441 AYADTYGE

-477 SIDAKTTAVAEF
+477 SIDDKTKAVAEF
-489 TKDCLANVEATGV
+489 TKDCLAKVEATGV

-882 FEAYAKKWN
+882 FEAYAKEWN
-891 FNFAQESK
+891 FNFDQESK
-899 ILWSAIDAKGNVDKD
+899 ILWSAIDATGNVDTN
-914 ANPRNDSKGSI
+914 ANPRNGSKGSI
-925 VFNTYSNVVGNDN
+925 VFNTYSDVVGKDN
-938 TAQYYSGNVSQTVT
+938 TAEYYSGNVSQMVT

-958 YEAKAFFEGLDKAG
+958 YEAKAFFEGADKAG
-972 SNDGEAIN
+972 SYDGEAIN
-980 LSVTDGNE
+980 LSVTDANGVV
-988 TTKVSNAI
+988 KVSNAI

-1082 NKKED
+1082 NKKAD

-1100 NITAT
+1100 DITVT

-1133 AGTKAAISAEAAKEL
+1133 AGTKAAISAETVKEL
-1148 AKAAGTDRIAITA
+1148 AKAAGTDSVAITA

-1183 NKKLHVVAIDPK
+1183 NKKLHVVAVDPK
-1195 TGEYKLVNAKT
+1195 TGAYKLVNAKT
-1206 YKVGKDGTLNV
+1206 YKVGKDGTLNA
-1217 KLADGADYQMLTATE
+1217 KLADGADYKMLTATE
-1232 LKAVEKSILKTVEVK
+1232 LKAVEKAILKTVEVK
-1247 KSSVTVKNGKKTQ
+1247 KPSVTVKNGKKTQ

>member
-1 MKEKKQ
+1 MKERKTWQ
-7 WKKRIVSMLMA
+7 KRIVSLLMA
-18 LAMVITQI
+18 LAMVVTQI

-35 VQAAETEVYK
+35 VQAAETE
-45 ADFSDASTDA
+45 ATSIIQNGDFEKELSDWTLEGITTGNYAVKYSTGHNTNDFEVWCSSSEDITFTLSQEVTIPA
-55 WNANW
+55 GTYTL
-60 SVSSDDTTFVVKGN
+60 SVSSAGN
-74 YKKDNDQALNI
+74 AQRASICIGDLCTLTPDWSSFSEGNDA
-85 WSKDAQV
+85 V
-92 LTMTHTETNI
+92 T
-102 EAGKYYLSIKTN
+102 KTSDQF
-114 GGNVNGG
+114 
-121 KICVSDGQNEKKS
+121 CV
-134 DIAFAE
+134 AE
-140 ELTTYKTTEPLEVAT
+140 EVTVNVAITGTLPATWGGFYLDDIVLNQIVNEDTGESEDTDKSKLESLVQKAPSTLTGFETKLAENVQTTLAAANECLTKENATTEEINACYNALEA
-155 GASVTI
+155 A
-161 TVTIDLSAVG
+161 LS
-171 WGYIDDITLTKSEDS
+171 
-186 EDAAGD
+186 
-192 DADEYVTKILYF
+192 
-204 KYTGNGTPAILLWD
+204 
-218 NCGDSLKMGDD
+218 SL
-229 TSSEIIDNKV
+229 
-239 RYTMKSTGQ
+239 
-248 NNWYQIVFKYKTGE
+248 
-262 VKNKN
+262 
-267 VGFDFGE
+267 
-274 ISDHTYSWIQSMD
+274 TYSDDEIQ
-287 YVYANNHNAAYEI
+287 
-300 IFSDKYSDPA
+300 
-310 IIQGDYDTVVSYA
+310 
-323 DAIEKENNSD
+323 IEKVN
-333 SVVKDAPITVKK
+333 
-345 VKGLNERADFI
+345 GLNERTDFI

-379 QEVKGKDF
+379 QEVEGKEF

-422 NNDIEMAVEICKLI
+422 NNDIEMAVKICQLI

-441 AYADRYGE
+441 AYANTYGE

-464 PDKQTAPKAWKDM
+464 PDKQTAPKAWKNMTIED
-477 SIDAKTTAVAEF
+477 KTKAVAEF
-489 TKDCLANVEATGV
+489 TKDCLEKVEATGV

-522 GSDNYLAIFKAGCDA
+522 GTNNYLAIFKAGCDA

-542 ESKGYTTQNG
+542 VSKGYTTENG
-552 KWIKRVVHFTDPQ
+552 TWIKRVVHFTDPH
-565 SVGTSKALYLKTGD
+565 SVGTSLALYLKTGD
-579 LSAKDATNPTSKGVD
+579 KDARDASNITENAVD

-601 YYPFWH
+601 YYPYWH
-607 GTTDN
+607 GTTEN
-612 LNNMLGDIASTCG
+612 LNEMLGNIASTCD

-704 NEDGTVNESALNSN
+704 NEDGTVNESVLNSN

-731 DYAGTYDAQAQKW
+731 DYAGTYDAQAEKW

-755 LFDFEGNP
+755 LFDFKGNP

-780 NKSFYAA
+780 NKSFYTSDA
-787 KSLSDVVVKMGDS
+787 LGDVVVKMRDS
-800 KDAIKNQLEKTV
+800 KDAIKNKLAKTV
-812 AYTYNDETPG
+812 AYTYNDETTK
-822 TANITWDETSLAK
+822 TADITWDETSLAK
-835 AEQEISLTKAIG
+835 AEQEISMTKAIG

-870 VDPSENLLANGD
+870 VDPSENLLENGGFENAIGNEWKFATGKQLWHAFASANPDANTRNSSGG
-882 FEAYAKKWN
+882 
-891 FNFAQESK
+891 SV
-899 ILWSAIDAKGNVDKD
+899 ILNSIKSDEKD
-914 ANPRNDSKGSI
+914 ADDSGC
-925 VFNTYSNVVGNDN
+925 YSD
-938 TAQYYSGNVSQTVT
+938 SVSQSV
-952 IEKAGI
+952 ELQAGV
-958 YEAKAFFEGLDKAG
+958 YEAKAFFEGADKAG
-972 SNDGEAIN
+972 SYDGEAIN
-980 LSVTDGNE
+980 LSVTDANGVA
-988 TTKVSNAI
+988 KVSNAI

-1024 TVTVSANVCIKKDV
+1024 TVTVSANVCIKKGV

-1072 NDANTDTKDD
+1072 NDTNTDTKDD

-1087 QKDDQKDVVTEEK
+1087 QKDDPKDVVTEEK

-1133 AGTKAAISAEAAKEL
+1133 AGTKAAISAETAKEL

-1183 NKKLHVVAIDPK
+1183 NKKLHVVAVDPK

-1217 KLADGADYQMLTATE
+1217 KLADGADYKMLTAAE

-1267 DMDNV
+1267 DMENV
-1272 KSITYKTSKKSVATV
+1272 KSITYKTSKKSVAAV
-1287 SKSGKITTNKKG
+1287 SKLGKITTNKKG

>member
-1 MKEKKQ
+1 MKERKTWQ
-7 WKKRIVSMLMA
+7 KRIVSLLMA
-18 LAMVITQI
+18 LAMVVTQI

-35 VQAAETEVYK
+35 VQAAETEVTSIIQNG
-45 ADFSDASTDA
+45 DFEKELSGWTLEGITTGNYAVKYSTGHNTNDFEVWCSSSEDITFTLSQEVTIPA
-55 WNANW
+55 GTYTL
-60 SVSSDDTTFVVKGN
+60 SVSSAGN
-74 YKKDNDQALNI
+74 AQRASICIGDLCTLTPDWSSFSEGNDA
-85 WSKDAQV
+85 V
-92 LTMTHTETNI
+92 T
-102 EAGKYYLSIKTN
+102 KTSDQF
-114 GGNVNGG
+114 
-121 KICVSDGQNEKKS
+121 CV
-134 DIAFAE
+134 AE
-140 ELTTYKTTEPLEVAT
+140 EVTVNVAITGTLPATWGGFYLDDIVLNQIVNEDTGESEDTDKSKLESLVQKAPSTLTGFETKLAENVQTTLAAANECLTKENATTEEINACYNALEA
-155 GASVTI
+155 A
-161 TVTIDLSAVG
+161 LS
-171 WGYIDDITLTKSEDS
+171 
-186 EDAAGD
+186 
-192 DADEYVTKILYF
+192 
-204 KYTGNGTPAILLWD
+204 
-218 NCGDSLKMGDD
+218 SL
-229 TSSEIIDNKV
+229 
-239 RYTMKSTGQ
+239 
-248 NNWYQIVFKYKTGE
+248 
-262 VKNKN
+262 
-267 VGFDFGE
+267 
-274 ISDHTYSWIQSMD
+274 TYSDDEIQ
-287 YVYANNHNAAYEI
+287 
-300 IFSDKYSDPA
+300 
-310 IIQGDYDTVVSYA
+310 
-323 DAIEKENNSD
+323 IEKVN
-333 SVVKDAPITVKK
+333 
-345 VKGLNERADFI
+345 GLNERTDFI

-379 QEVKGKDF
+379 QEVEGKEF

-422 NNDIEMAVEICKLI
+422 NNDIEMAVKICQLI

-441 AYADRYGE
+441 AYANTYGE

-464 PDKQTAPKAWKDM
+464 PDKQTAPKAWKNMTIED
-477 SIDAKTTAVAEF
+477 KTKAVAEF
-489 TKDCLANVEATGV
+489 TKDCLEKVEATGV

-522 GSDNYLAIFKAGCDA
+522 GTNNYLAIFKAGCDA

-542 ESKGYTTQNG
+542 VSKGYTTENG
-552 KWIKRVVHFTDPQ
+552 TWIKRVVHFTDPH
-565 SVGTSKALYLKTGD
+565 SVGTSLALYLKTGD
-579 LSAKDATNPTSKGVD
+579 KDARDASNITENAVD

-601 YYPFWH
+601 YYPYWH
-607 GTTDN
+607 GTTEN
-612 LNNMLGDIASTCG
+612 LNEMLGNIASTCD

-704 NEDGTVNESALNSN
+704 NEDGTVNESVLNSN

-731 DYAGTYDAQAQKW
+731 DYAGTYDAQAEKW

-755 LFDFEGNP
+755 LFDFKGNP

-780 NKSFYAA
+780 NKSFYTSDA
-787 KSLSDVVVKMGDS
+787 LGDVVVKMRDS
-800 KDAIKNQLEKTV
+800 KDAIKNKLAKTV
-812 AYTYNDETPG
+812 AYTYNDETTK
-822 TANITWDETSLAK
+822 TADITWDETSLAK
-835 AEQEISLTKAIG
+835 AEQEISMTKAIG

-870 VDPSENLLANGD
+870 VDPSENLLENGGFENAIGNEWKFATGKQLWHAFASANP
-882 FEAYAKKWN
+882 YAN
-891 FNFAQESK
+891 TRNSSGGSV
-899 ILWSAIDAKGNVDKD
+899 ILNSIKSDEKD
-914 ANPRNDSKGSI
+914 ADDSGC
-925 VFNTYSNVVGNDN
+925 YSD
-938 TAQYYSGNVSQTVT
+938 SVSQSV
-952 IEKAGI
+952 ELQAGV
-958 YEAKAFFEGLDKAG
+958 YEAKAFFEGADKAG
-972 SNDGEAIN
+972 SYDGEAIN
-980 LSVTDGNE
+980 LSVTDANGVA
-988 TTKVSNAI
+988 KVSNAI

-1024 TVTVSANVCIKKDV
+1024 TVTVSANVCIKKGV

-1072 NDANTDTKDD
+1072 NDTNTDTKDD

-1087 QKDDQKDVVTEEK
+1087 QKDDPKDVVTEEK

-1133 AGTKAAISAEAAKEL
+1133 AGTKAAISAETAKEL

-1183 NKKLHVVAIDPK
+1183 NKKLHVVAVDPK

-1217 KLADGADYQMLTATE
+1217 KLADGADYKMLTAAE

-1247 KSSVTVKNGKKTQ
+1247 KPSVTVKNGKKTQ

-1272 KSITYKTSKKSVATV
+1272 KSITYKTSKKSVAAV
-1287 SKSGKITTNKKG
+1287 SKSGKITTHKKG

>member
-1 MKEKKQ
+1 MKERKTWQ
-7 WKKRIVSMLMA
+7 KRIVSLLMA
-18 LAMVITQI
+18 LAMVVTQI

-35 VQAAETEVYK
+35 VQAAEMSQVTFYFEYDGAKTLAVGYTSRN
-45 ADFSDASTDA
+45 DTYGNSGWLFE
-55 WNANW
+55 
-60 SVSSDDTTFVVKGN
+60 DTTKWIN
-74 YKKDNDQALNI
+74 YYKLDR
-85 WSKDAQV
+85 
-92 LTMTHTETNI
+92 I
-102 EAGKYYLSIKTN
+102 ENS
-114 GGNVNGG
+114 
-121 KICVSDGQNEKKS
+121 
-134 DIAFAE
+134 
-140 ELTTYKTTEPLEVAT
+140 
-155 GASVTI
+155 
-161 TVTIDLSAVG
+161 
-171 WGYIDDITLTKSEDS
+171 
-186 EDAAGD
+186 
-192 DADEYVTKILYF
+192 
-204 KYTGNGTPAILLWD
+204 
-218 NCGDSLKMGDD
+218 
-229 TSSEIIDNKV
+229 
-239 RYTMKSTGQ
+239 
-248 NNWYQIVFKYKTGE
+248 NWYQTTISFNKE
-262 VKNKN
+262 NINKN
-267 VGFDFGE
+267 WVGLSLCELTEKDGGYVVDSMLE
-274 ISDHTYSWIQSMD
+274 TYSNS
-287 YVYANNHNAAYEI
+287 VNAEAYKK
-300 IFSDKYSDPA
+300 IFDGTYSDPA
-310 IIQGDYDTVVSYA
+310 IQENDRSSVTSYASLTSGNENKDDGENETYTVAITPDATSVEAGAEVTLTATVKKGNTVVSNLKEAGLHLCWWNKTTKSNDEFVDCDTTNWYDLTLKTKLSTTGDNEIQA
-323 DAIEKENNSD
+323 TLQDASWNQLGD
-333 SVVKDAPITVKK
+333 SIKVTISVTEAASVITDAAITVKK
-345 VKGLNERADFI
+345 VQNLSSDFI
-356 KGIDISTYLV
+356 KGVDISTYLV
-366 ETDSGVKYKDQSG
+366 ETASGVKYKDQSG
-379 QEVKGKDF
+379 QEVEGKEF

-400 LRVWNQPYDTDSSGN
+400 LRVWNQPYDTDSSGH

-436 KEYNT
+436 NEYNT
-441 AYADRYGE
+441 AYADTYGE

-464 PDKQTAPKAWKDM
+464 PDKQTAPKAWKEM
-477 SIDAKTTAVAEF
+477 SIEDKTKAVAEF
-489 TKDCLANVEATGV
+489 TKDCLKKVEDTGV

-522 GSDNYLAIFKAGCDA
+522 GTENYLKIFKAGCDA

-542 ESKGYTTQNG
+542 ESKEYTTENG

-579 LSAKDATNPTSKGVD
+579 LSAKDAKNPTEKGVD

-607 GTTDN
+607 GTTKN
-612 LNNMLGDIASTCG
+612 LNEMLGNIASTCG

-680 QVDDNKGIGMF
+680 QVGNKKGIGMF

-704 NEDGTVNESALNSN
+704 NADGTVNESALNSN

-731 DYAGTYDAQAQKW
+731 DYAGTYDAQAEKW

-780 NKSFYAA
+780 NRSFYTSDA
-787 KSLSDVVVKMGDS
+787 LDDVVIKMGAS
-800 KDAIKNQLEKTV
+800 KDTIKNQLAEKVT
-812 AYTYNDETPG
+812 YTYNDET
-822 TANITWDETSLAK
+822 TATAVITWDETSLAK

-882 FEAYAKKWN
+882 FEAYAKEWN
-891 FNFAQESK
+891 FNFDQESK
-899 ILWSAIDAKGNVDKD
+899 ILWSAIDATGNVDTN
-914 ANPRNDSKGSI
+914 ANPRNGSKGSI
-925 VFNTYSNVVGNDN
+925 VFNTYSNVVGKDN
-938 TAQYYSGNVSQTVT
+938 TAEYYSGNVSQMVT

-958 YEAKAFFEGLDKAG
+958 YEAKAFFEGSDKAG
-972 SNDGEAIN
+972 SYDGEAIN
-980 LSVTDGNE
+980 LSVTDANGVV
-988 TTKVSNAI
+988 KVSNAI

-1072 NDANTDTKDD
+1072 NDTNTDTKDD

-1087 QKDDQKDVVTEEK
+1087 QKDDSKDVVTEEK
-1100 NITAT
+1100 NITVT

-1133 AGTKAAISAEAAKEL
+1133 AGTKAAISAETAKEL

-1183 NKKLHVVAIDPK
+1183 NKKLHVVAVDPK

-1217 KLADGADYQMLTATE
+1217 KLADGADYQMLTAAE

-1272 KSITYKTSKKSVATV
+1272 KSITYKTSKKSVAAV

>member
-1 MKEKKQ
+1 MKERKTWQ
-7 WKKRIVSMLMA
+7 KRIVSLLMT
-18 LAMVITQI
+18 LAMVVTQI
-26 GVWNAGKES
+26 GVWNAGKER
-35 VQAAETEVYK
+35 VQAAEMSEKIVYFEYSGDNTL
-45 ADFSDASTDA
+45 AVNF
-55 WNANW
+55 WNGTW
-60 SVSSDDTTFVVKGN
+60 DTLHVDTT
-74 YKKDNDQALNI
+74 
-85 WSKDAQV
+85 
-92 LTMTHTETNI
+92 
-102 EAGKYYLSIKTN
+102 TN
-114 GGNVNGG
+114 G
-121 KICVSDGQNEKKS
+121 
-134 DIAFAE
+134 
-140 ELTTYKTTEPLEVAT
+140 Y
-155 GASVTI
+155 
-161 TVTIDLSAVG
+161 
-171 WGYIDDITLTKSEDS
+171 LTK
-186 EDAAGD
+186 
-192 DADEYVTKILYF
+192 
-204 KYTGNGTPAILLWD
+204 
-218 NCGDSLKMGDD
+218 
-229 TSSEIIDNKV
+229 IDNVDYYQLEKV
-239 RYTMKSTGQ
+239 DKSS
-248 NNWYQIVFKYKTGE
+248 NWYKI
-262 VKNKN
+262 
-267 VGFDFGE
+267 DFWY
-274 ISDHTYSWIQSMD
+274 D
-287 YVYANNHNAAYEI
+287 ANNFKNEGIGFTIADLTSDNKQNSTIAKYDATWNNTNAYKEM
-300 IFSDKYSDPA
+300 FGNTYSDPA
-310 IIQGDYDTVVSYA
+310 IQENDRSSVTSYASLTSGNENKDDDENETYTVAITPDATSVEAGAEVTLTATVKKGGTVVTNLQEAGLHLCWWNNTTKSKDEFVDCDITNWYDLTLKTKLSRIGENEIQA
-323 DAIEKENNSD
+323 TLKDENWKQLGDTQKVTISVTKAASVITDA
-333 SVVKDAPITVKK
+333 AITVKK
-345 VKGLNERADFI
+345 VNGLNERADFI

-366 ETDSGVKYKDQSG
+366 ETASGVKYKDQSG
-379 QEVKGKDF
+379 QEVEGKEF

-400 LRVWNQPYDTDSSGN
+400 LRVWNQPYDTDNSGN

-422 NNDIEMAVEICKLI
+422 NNDIEMAVKICQLI

-441 AYADRYGE
+441 AYANTYGE

-464 PDKQTAPKAWKDM
+464 PDKQTAPKAWKNMTIED
-477 SIDAKTTAVAEF
+477 KTKAVAEF
-489 TKDCLANVEATGV
+489 TKDCLEKVEATGV

-522 GSDNYLAIFKAGCDA
+522 GTNNYLAIFKAGCDA

-542 ESKGYTTQNG
+542 VSKGYTTENG
-552 KWIKRVVHFTDPQ
+552 TWIKRVVHFTDPH
-565 SVGTSKALYLKTGD
+565 SVGTSLALYLKTGD
-579 LSAKDATNPTSKGVD
+579 KDARDASNITENAVD

-601 YYPFWH
+601 YYPYWH
-607 GTTDN
+607 GTTEN
-612 LNNMLGDIASTCG
+612 LNEMLGNIASTCD

-704 NEDGTVNESALNSN
+704 NEDGTVNESVLNSN

-731 DYAGTYDAQAQKW
+731 DYAGTYDAQAEKW

-755 LFDFEGNP
+755 LFDFKGNP

-780 NKSFYAA
+780 NKSFYTSDA
-787 KSLSDVVVKMGDS
+787 LGDVVVKMRDS
-800 KDAIKNQLEKTV
+800 KDAIKNKLAKTV
-812 AYTYNDETPG
+812 AYTYNDETTK
-822 TANITWDETSLAK
+822 TADITWDETSLAK
-835 AEQEISLTKAIG
+835 AEQEISMTKAIG

-870 VDPSENLLANGD
+870 VDPSENLLENGGFENAIGNEWKFATGKQLWHAFASANPDANTRNSSGG
-882 FEAYAKKWN
+882 
-891 FNFAQESK
+891 SV
-899 ILWSAIDAKGNVDKD
+899 ILNSIKSDEKD
-914 ANPRNDSKGSI
+914 ADDSGC
-925 VFNTYSNVVGNDN
+925 YSD
-938 TAQYYSGNVSQTVT
+938 SVSQSV
-952 IEKAGI
+952 ELQAGV
-958 YEAKAFFEGLDKAG
+958 YEAKAFFEGADKAG
-972 SNDGEAIN
+972 SYDGEAIN
-980 LSVTDGNE
+980 LSVTDANGVA
-988 TTKVSNAI
+988 KVSNAI

-1024 TVTVSANVCIKKDV
+1024 TVTVSANVCIKKGV

-1072 NDANTDTKDD
+1072 NDTNTDTKDD

-1087 QKDDQKDVVTEEK
+1087 QKDDPKDVVTEEK

-1133 AGTKAAISAEAAKEL
+1133 AGTKAAISAETAKEL

-1183 NKKLHVVAIDPK
+1183 NKKLHVVAVDPK

-1217 KLADGADYQMLTATE
+1217 KLADGADYKMLTAAE

-1247 KSSVTVKNGKKTQ
+1247 KPSVTVKNGKKTQ

-1272 KSITYKTSKKSVATV
+1272 KSITYKTSKKSVASV

-1299 TVTIKAIVTLKN
+1299 TATIKAIVTLKN

>member
-1 MKEKKQ
+1 MKERKTWQ
-7 WKKRIVSMLMA
+7 KRIVSLLMA
-18 LAMVITQI
+18 LAMVVTQI

-35 VQAAETEVYK
+35 VQAAETE
-45 ADFSDASTDA
+45 ATSIIQNGDFEKELSDWTLEGITTGNYAVKYSTGHNTNDFEVWCSSSEDITFTLSQEVTIPA
-55 WNANW
+55 GTYTL
-60 SVSSDDTTFVVKGN
+60 SVSSAGN
-74 YKKDNDQALNI
+74 AQRASICIGDLCTLTPDWSSFSEGNDA
-85 WSKDAQV
+85 V
-92 LTMTHTETNI
+92 T
-102 EAGKYYLSIKTN
+102 KTSDQF
-114 GGNVNGG
+114 
-121 KICVSDGQNEKKS
+121 CV
-134 DIAFAE
+134 AE
-140 ELTTYKTTEPLEVAT
+140 EVTVNVAITGTLPATWGGFYLDDIVLNQIVNEDTGESEDTDKSKLESLVQKAPSTLTGFETKLAENVQTTLAAANECLTKENATTEEINACYNALEA
-155 GASVTI
+155 A
-161 TVTIDLSAVG
+161 LS
-171 WGYIDDITLTKSEDS
+171 
-186 EDAAGD
+186 
-192 DADEYVTKILYF
+192 
-204 KYTGNGTPAILLWD
+204 
-218 NCGDSLKMGDD
+218 SL
-229 TSSEIIDNKV
+229 
-239 RYTMKSTGQ
+239 
-248 NNWYQIVFKYKTGE
+248 
-262 VKNKN
+262 
-267 VGFDFGE
+267 
-274 ISDHTYSWIQSMD
+274 TYSDDEIQ
-287 YVYANNHNAAYEI
+287 
-300 IFSDKYSDPA
+300 
-310 IIQGDYDTVVSYA
+310 
-323 DAIEKENNSD
+323 IEKVN
-333 SVVKDAPITVKK
+333 
-345 VKGLNERADFI
+345 GLNERTDFI

-379 QEVKGKDF
+379 QEVEGKEF

-422 NNDIEMAVEICKLI
+422 NNDIEMAVKICQLI

-441 AYADRYGE
+441 AYANTYGE

-464 PDKQTAPKAWKDM
+464 PDKQTAPKAWKNMTIED
-477 SIDAKTTAVAEF
+477 KTKAVAEF
-489 TKDCLANVEATGV
+489 TKDCLEKVEATGV

-522 GSDNYLAIFKAGCDA
+522 GTNNYLAIFKAGCDA

-542 ESKGYTTQNG
+542 VSKGYTTENG
-552 KWIKRVVHFTDPQ
+552 TWIKRVVHFTDPH
-565 SVGTSKALYLKTGD
+565 SVGTSLALYLKTGD
-579 LSAKDATNPTSKGVD
+579 KDARDASNITENAVD

-601 YYPFWH
+601 YYPYWH
-607 GTTDN
+607 GTTEN
-612 LNNMLGDIASTCG
+612 LNEMLGNIASTCD

-704 NEDGTVNESALNSN
+704 NEDGTVNESVLNSN

-731 DYAGTYDAQAQKW
+731 DYAGTYDAQAEKW

-755 LFDFEGNP
+755 LFDFKGNP

-780 NKSFYAA
+780 NKSFYTSDA
-787 KSLSDVVVKMGDS
+787 LGDVVVKMRDS
-800 KDAIKNQLEKTV
+800 KDAIKNKLAKTV
-812 AYTYNDETPG
+812 AYTYNDETTK
-822 TANITWDETSLAK
+822 TADITWDETSLAK
-835 AEQEISLTKAIG
+835 AEQEISMTKAIG

-870 VDPSENLLANGD
+870 VDPSENLLENGGFENAIGNEWKFATGKQLWHAFASANPDANTRNSSGG
-882 FEAYAKKWN
+882 
-891 FNFAQESK
+891 SV
-899 ILWSAIDAKGNVDKD
+899 ILNSIKSDEKD
-914 ANPRNDSKGSI
+914 ADDSGC
-925 VFNTYSNVVGNDN
+925 YSD
-938 TAQYYSGNVSQTVT
+938 SVSQSV
-952 IEKAGI
+952 ELQAGV
-958 YEAKAFFEGLDKAG
+958 YEAKAFFEGADKAG
-972 SNDGEAIN
+972 SYDGEAIN
-980 LSVTDGNE
+980 LSVTDANGVA
-988 TTKVSNAI
+988 KVSNAI

-1024 TVTVSANVCIKKDV
+1024 TVTVSANVCIKKGV

-1072 NDANTDTKDD
+1072 NDTNTDTKDD

-1087 QKDDQKDVVTEEK
+1087 QKDDPKDVVTEEK

-1133 AGTKAAISAEAAKEL
+1133 AGTKAAISAETAKEL

-1183 NKKLHVVAIDPK
+1183 NKKLHVVAVDPK

-1217 KLADGADYQMLTATE
+1217 KLADGADYKMLTAAE

-1272 KSITYKTSKKSVATV
+1272 KSITYKTSKKSVAAV

>member
-1 MKEKKQ
+1 MKERKTWQ
-7 WKKRIVSMLMA
+7 KRIVSLLMA
-18 LAMVITQI
+18 LAMVVTQI

-35 VQAAETEVYK
+35 VQAAETE
-45 ADFSDASTDA
+45 ATSIIQNGDFEKKLSGWTLEGITTGNYAVKYSTGHKTNDFEVWCSSSEDITFTLSQEVTIPA
-55 WNANW
+55 GTYTL
-60 SVSSDDTTFVVKGN
+60 SVSSAGN
-74 YKKDNDQALNI
+74 AQCASICIEDLCTLTPDWSSFSEGNDA
-85 WSKDAQV
+85 V
-92 LTMTHTETNI
+92 T
-102 EAGKYYLSIKTN
+102 KTSDQF
-114 GGNVNGG
+114 
-121 KICVSDGQNEKKS
+121 CV
-134 DIAFAE
+134 AE
-140 ELTTYKTTEPLEVAT
+140 EVTVNVAITGTLPATWGGFYLDDIVLNQIVNEDTGESEDTDKSKLESLVQKAPSTLTGFETKLAENVQTTLAAAKECLTKENATTEEINACYNALEA
-155 GASVTI
+155 A
-161 TVTIDLSAVG
+161 LS
-171 WGYIDDITLTKSEDS
+171 
-186 EDAAGD
+186 
-192 DADEYVTKILYF
+192 
-204 KYTGNGTPAILLWD
+204 
-218 NCGDSLKMGDD
+218 SL
-229 TSSEIIDNKV
+229 
-239 RYTMKSTGQ
+239 
-248 NNWYQIVFKYKTGE
+248 
-262 VKNKN
+262 
-267 VGFDFGE
+267 
-274 ISDHTYSWIQSMD
+274 TYSDDEIQ
-287 YVYANNHNAAYEI
+287 
-300 IFSDKYSDPA
+300 
-310 IIQGDYDTVVSYA
+310 
-323 DAIEKENNSD
+323 IEKVN
-333 SVVKDAPITVKK
+333 
-345 VKGLNERADFI
+345 GLNERTDFI

-366 ETDSGVKYKDQSG
+366 ETESGVKYKDQSG
-379 QEVKGKDF
+379 QEVEGKEF

-422 NNDIEMAVEICKLI
+422 NNDIEMAVKICQLI

-441 AYADRYGE
+441 AYANTYGE

-464 PDKQTAPKAWKDM
+464 PDKQTAPKAWKNMTIED
-477 SIDAKTTAVAEF
+477 KTKAVAEF
-489 TKDCLANVEATGV
+489 TKDCLEKVEATGV

-522 GSDNYLAIFKAGCDA
+522 GTNNYLAIFKAGCDA

-542 ESKGYTTQNG
+542 VSKGYTTENG
-552 KWIKRVVHFTDPQ
+552 TWIKRVVHFTDPH
-565 SVGTSKALYLKTGD
+565 SVGTSLALYLKTGD
-579 LSAKDATNPTSKGVD
+579 KDARDASNITENAVD

-601 YYPFWH
+601 YYPYWH
-607 GTTDN
+607 GTTEN
-612 LNNMLGDIASTCG
+612 LNEMLGNIASTCD

-704 NEDGTVNESALNSN
+704 NEDGTVNESVLNSN

-731 DYAGTYDAQAQKW
+731 DYAGTYDAQAEKW

-755 LFDFEGNP
+755 LFDFKGNP

-780 NKSFYAA
+780 NKSFYTSDA
-787 KSLSDVVVKMGDS
+787 LGDVVVKMRDS
-800 KDAIKNQLEKTV
+800 KDAIKNKLAKTV
-812 AYTYNDETPG
+812 AYTYNDETTK
-822 TANITWDETSLAK
+822 TADITWDETSLAK
-835 AEQEISLTKAIG
+835 AEQEISMTKAIG

-870 VDPSENLLANGD
+870 VDPSENLLENGGFENAIGNEWKFATGKQLWHAFASANPDANTRNSSGG
-882 FEAYAKKWN
+882 
-891 FNFAQESK
+891 SV
-899 ILWSAIDAKGNVDKD
+899 ILNSIKSDEKD
-914 ANPRNDSKGSI
+914 ADDSGC
-925 VFNTYSNVVGNDN
+925 YSD
-938 TAQYYSGNVSQTVT
+938 SVSQSV
-952 IEKAGI
+952 ELQAGV
-958 YEAKAFFEGLDKAG
+958 YEAKAFFEGADKAG
-972 SNDGEAIN
+972 SYDGEAIN
-980 LSVTDGNE
+980 LSVTDANGVA
-988 TTKVSNAI
+988 KVSNAI

-1024 TVTVSANVCIKKDV
+1024 TVTVSANVCIKKGV

-1072 NDANTDTKDD
+1072 NDTNTDTKDD

-1087 QKDDQKDVVTEEK
+1087 QKDDPKDVVTEEK

-1133 AGTKAAISAEAAKEL
+1133 AGTKAAISAETAKEL

-1183 NKKLHVVAIDPK
+1183 NKKLHVVAVDPK

-1217 KLADGADYQMLTATE
+1217 KLADGADYKMLTAAE

-1247 KSSVTVKNGKKTQ
+1247 KPSVTVKNGKKTQ

-1272 KSITYKTSKKSVATV
+1272 KSITYKTSKKSVASV

-1299 TVTIKAIVTLKN
+1299 TATIKAIVTLKN

>member
-1 MKEKKQ
+1 MKERKTWQ
-7 WKKRIVSMLMA
+7 KRIVSLLMA
-18 LAMVITQI
+18 LAMVVTQI

-35 VQAAETEVYK
+35 VQAAEMSQVTFYFEYDGAKTLAVGYTSRN
-45 ADFSDASTDA
+45 DTYGNSGWLFE
-55 WNANW
+55 
-60 SVSSDDTTFVVKGN
+60 DTTKWIN
-74 YKKDNDQALNI
+74 YYKLDR
-85 WSKDAQV
+85 
-92 LTMTHTETNI
+92 I
-102 EAGKYYLSIKTN
+102 ENS
-114 GGNVNGG
+114 
-121 KICVSDGQNEKKS
+121 
-134 DIAFAE
+134 
-140 ELTTYKTTEPLEVAT
+140 
-155 GASVTI
+155 
-161 TVTIDLSAVG
+161 
-171 WGYIDDITLTKSEDS
+171 
-186 EDAAGD
+186 
-192 DADEYVTKILYF
+192 
-204 KYTGNGTPAILLWD
+204 
-218 NCGDSLKMGDD
+218 
-229 TSSEIIDNKV
+229 
-239 RYTMKSTGQ
+239 
-248 NNWYQIVFKYKTGE
+248 NWYQTTISFNKE
-262 VKNKN
+262 NINKN
-267 VGFDFGE
+267 WVGLSLCELTEKDGGYVVDSMLE
-274 ISDHTYSWIQSMD
+274 TYSNS
-287 YVYANNHNAAYEI
+287 VNAEAYKK
-300 IFSDKYSDPA
+300 IFDGTYSDPA
-310 IIQGDYDTVVSYA
+310 IQENDRSSVTSYASLTSGNENKDDGENETYTVAITPDATSVEAGAEVTLTATVKKGNTVVSNLEEA
-323 DAIEKENNSD
+323 GLHLCWWNNTTNSKDEFVDCDTTNWHDLTLKTKLSTTGDNEIQATLQDANWKQLGD
-333 SVVKDAPITVKK
+333 SIKVKISVTKAASVITDAAITVKK
-345 VKGLNERADFI
+345 VQNLSSDFI

-366 ETDSGVKYKDQSG
+366 ETASGVKYKDQSG
-379 QEVKGKDF
+379 QEVEGKEF

-400 LRVWNQPYDTDSSGN
+400 LRVWNQPYDTDSSGH

-422 NNDIEMAVEICKLI
+422 NNDIEMAVKICKLI

-441 AYADRYGE
+441 AYADKYGE

-477 SIDAKTTAVAEF
+477 SIADKTKAVAEF
-489 TKDCLANVEATGV
+489 TKDCLAKVEDTGV

-522 GSDNYLAIFKAGCDA
+522 GTDNYLAIFRAGCNA

-542 ESKGYTTQNG
+542 DSKGYTTDKGN
-552 KWIKRVVHFTDPQ
+552 WIKRVVHFTDPQ

-579 LSAKDATNPTSKGVD
+579 LSAKDAENPTEKGVE

-601 YYPFWH
+601 YYPYWH
-607 GTTDN
+607 GTTKN
-612 LNNMLGDIASTCG
+612 LKEMLGNIASTCS

-680 QVDDNKGIGMF
+680 QVGDNKGIGMF

-704 NEDGTVNESALNSN
+704 NADGTVNESALNSN

-731 DYAGTYDAQAQKW
+731 DYAGTYDAQAAKW

-780 NKSFYAA
+780 NRSFYTSNA
-787 KSLSDVVVKMGDS
+787 LDDVVIKMGAS
-800 KDAIKNQLEKTV
+800 KDVIKSQLAKTV
-812 AYTYNDETPG
+812 TYTYNDETTG
-822 TANITWDETSLAK
+822 TADIIWDETSLAK
-835 AEQEISLTKAIG
+835 AEQEISMTKAIG

-857 VDGTK
+857 VDETK

-882 FEAYAKKWN
+882 FEKYADEWN

-899 ILWSAIDAKGNVDKD
+899 ILWSAIDAEGNVDKD
-914 ANPRNDSKGSI
+914 ANTRNNSTGSI
-925 VFNTYSNVVGNDN
+925 VFNTYSDVVGNDN
-938 TAQYYSGNVSQTVT
+938 TAEYYSGNVSQKVM

-958 YEAKAFFEGLDKAG
+958 YEAKAFFEGADKAG

-980 LSVTDGNE
+980 LSVTDANGVV
-988 TTKVSNAI
+988 KVSNAI

-1087 QKDDQKDVVTEEK
+1087 QKDVVTEEK
-1100 NITAT
+1100 NITVT

-1133 AGTKAAISAEAAKEL
+1133 AGTKAAISAETAEEL
-1148 AKAAGTDRIAITA
+1148 AKAAGTDSVAITA

-1183 NKKLHVVAIDPK
+1183 NKKLHVVAVDPK

-1206 YKVGKDGTLNV
+1206 YKVGKDGTLNA
-1217 KLADGADYQMLTATE
+1217 KLADGADYKMLTAAE
-1232 LKAVEKSILKTVEVK
+1232 LKAVEKAILKTIEVK
-1247 KSSVTVKNGKKTQ
+1247 KPSVTVKNGKKTQ
-1260 IQLSSAL
+1260 IQLGSAL

-1287 SKSGKITTNKKG
+1287 NKSGKITTNKKG

>member
-1 MKEKKQ
+1 MKERKTWQ
-7 WKKRIVSMLMA
+7 KRIVSLLMA
-18 LAMVITQI
+18 LAMVVTQI

-35 VQAAETEVYK
+35 VQAAETE
-45 ADFSDASTDA
+45 ATSIIQNGDFEEELSGWTLEGITTGNYAVKYSTGHNTNDFEVWCSSSEDITFTLSQEVTIPA
-55 WNANW
+55 GTYTL
-60 SVSSDDTTFVVKGN
+60 SVSSAGNAQLASICIGDLRTLTPDWSSFSEGNDAVK
-74 YKKDNDQALNI
+74 KTSDQF
-85 WSKDAQV
+85 
-92 LTMTHTETNI
+92 
-102 EAGKYYLSIKTN
+102 
-114 GGNVNGG
+114 
-121 KICVSDGQNEKKS
+121 CV
-134 DIAFAE
+134 AE
-140 ELTTYKTTEPLEVAT
+140 EVTVNVAITGTLPATWGGFYLDDIVLNQIVNEDTGESEDTDKSKLESLVQKAPSTLTGFETKLAENVQTTLAAANECLTKENATTEEINACYNALEA
-155 GASVTI
+155 A
-161 TVTIDLSAVG
+161 LS
-171 WGYIDDITLTKSEDS
+171 
-186 EDAAGD
+186 
-192 DADEYVTKILYF
+192 
-204 KYTGNGTPAILLWD
+204 
-218 NCGDSLKMGDD
+218 SL
-229 TSSEIIDNKV
+229 
-239 RYTMKSTGQ
+239 
-248 NNWYQIVFKYKTGE
+248 
-262 VKNKN
+262 
-267 VGFDFGE
+267 
-274 ISDHTYSWIQSMD
+274 TYSDDEIQ
-287 YVYANNHNAAYEI
+287 
-300 IFSDKYSDPA
+300 
-310 IIQGDYDTVVSYA
+310 
-323 DAIEKENNSD
+323 IEKVN
-333 SVVKDAPITVKK
+333 
-345 VKGLNERADFI
+345 GLNERTDFI

-366 ETDSGVKYKDQSG
+366 ETASGVKYKDQSG
-379 QEVKGKDF
+379 QEVEGEEF

-422 NNDIEMAVEICKLI
+422 NNDIEMAVKICQLI

-441 AYADRYGE
+441 AYANTYGE

-464 PDKQTAPKAWKDM
+464 PDKQTAPKAWKNMTIED
-477 SIDAKTTAVAEF
+477 KTKAVAEF
-489 TKDCLANVEATGV
+489 TKDCLEKVEATGV

-522 GSDNYLAIFKAGCDA
+522 GTNNYLAIFKAGCDA

-542 ESKGYTTQNG
+542 ESKKYTTENG

-579 LSAKDATNPTSKGVD
+579 LSAKDAANPTSKGVE

-607 GTTDN
+607 GTTEN
-612 LNNMLGDIASTCG
+612 LNKMLGNIASTCG

-704 NEDGTVNESALNSN
+704 NEDGTVNESALNFN

-731 DYAGTYDAQAQKW
+731 DYAGTYDAQAEKW

-755 LFDFEGNP
+755 LFDFKGNP

-780 NKSFYAA
+780 NKSFYTSDA
-787 KSLSDVVVKMGDS
+787 LGDVVVKMRDS
-800 KDAIKNQLEKTV
+800 KDAIKNKLAKTV

-835 AEQEISLTKAIG
+835 AEQEISMTKAIG

-870 VDPSENLLANGD
+870 VDPSENLLENGGFENAIGNEWKFATGKQLWHAFASANPDANTRNSSGG
-882 FEAYAKKWN
+882 
-891 FNFAQESK
+891 SV
-899 ILWSAIDAKGNVDKD
+899 ILNSIKSDEKD
-914 ANPRNDSKGSI
+914 ADDSGC
-925 VFNTYSNVVGNDN
+925 YSD
-938 TAQYYSGNVSQTVT
+938 SVSQSV
-952 IEKAGI
+952 ELQAGV
-958 YEAKAFFEGLDKAG
+958 YEAKAFFEGADKAG
-972 SNDGEAIN
+972 SYDGEAIN
-980 LSVTDGNE
+980 LSVTDANGVA
-988 TTKVSNAI
+988 KVSNAI

-1024 TVTVSANVCIKKDV
+1024 TVTVSANVCIKKGV

-1072 NDANTDTKDD
+1072 NDTNTDTKDD

-1087 QKDDQKDVVTEEK
+1087 QKDDPKDVVTEEK

-1133 AGTKAAISAEAAKEL
+1133 AGTKAAISAETAKEL

-1183 NKKLHVVAIDPK
+1183 NKKLHVVAVDPK

-1217 KLADGADYQMLTATE
+1217 KLADGADYKMLTAAE

-1247 KSSVTVKNGKKTQ
+1247 KPSVTVKNGKKTQ

-1272 KSITYKTSKKSVATV
+1272 KSITYKTSKKSVASV

-1299 TVTIKAIVTLKN
+1299 TATIKAIVTLKN

>member
-1 MKEKKQ
+1 MKERKTWQ
-7 WKKRIVSMLMA
+7 KRIVSLLMA
-18 LAMVITQI
+18 LAMVVTQI

-35 VQAAETEVYK
+35 VQAAETE
-45 ADFSDASTDA
+45 ATSIIQNGDFEKELSGWTLEGITTGNYAVKYSTGHNTNDFEVWCSSSEDITFTLSQEVTIPA
-55 WNANW
+55 GTYTL
-60 SVSSDDTTFVVKGN
+60 SVSSAGN
-74 YKKDNDQALNI
+74 AQRASICIGDLCTLTPDWSSFSEGNDA
-85 WSKDAQV
+85 V
-92 LTMTHTETNI
+92 T
-102 EAGKYYLSIKTN
+102 KTSDQF
-114 GGNVNGG
+114 
-121 KICVSDGQNEKKS
+121 CV
-134 DIAFAE
+134 AE
-140 ELTTYKTTEPLEVAT
+140 EVTVNVAITGTLPATWGGFYLDDIVLNQIVNEDTGESEDTDKSKLESLVQKAPSTLTGFETKLAENVQTTLAAANECLTKENATTEEINACYNALEA
-155 GASVTI
+155 A
-161 TVTIDLSAVG
+161 LS
-171 WGYIDDITLTKSEDS
+171 
-186 EDAAGD
+186 
-192 DADEYVTKILYF
+192 
-204 KYTGNGTPAILLWD
+204 
-218 NCGDSLKMGDD
+218 SL
-229 TSSEIIDNKV
+229 
-239 RYTMKSTGQ
+239 
-248 NNWYQIVFKYKTGE
+248 
-262 VKNKN
+262 
-267 VGFDFGE
+267 
-274 ISDHTYSWIQSMD
+274 TYSDDEIQ
-287 YVYANNHNAAYEI
+287 
-300 IFSDKYSDPA
+300 
-310 IIQGDYDTVVSYA
+310 
-323 DAIEKENNSD
+323 IEKVN
-333 SVVKDAPITVKK
+333 
-345 VKGLNERADFI
+345 GLNERTDFI

-379 QEVKGKDF
+379 QEVEGKEF

-422 NNDIEMAVEICKLI
+422 NNDIEMAVKICQLI

-441 AYADRYGE
+441 AYANTYGE

-464 PDKQTAPKAWKDM
+464 PDKQTAPKAWKNMTIED
-477 SIDAKTTAVAEF
+477 KTKAVAEF
-489 TKDCLANVEATGV
+489 TKDCLEKVEATGV

-522 GSDNYLAIFKAGCDA
+522 GTNNYLAIFKAGCDA

-542 ESKGYTTQNG
+542 VSKGYTTENG
-552 KWIKRVVHFTDPQ
+552 TWIKRVVHFTDPH
-565 SVGTSKALYLKTGD
+565 SVGTSLALYLKTGD
-579 LSAKDATNPTSKGVD
+579 KDARDASNITENAVD

-601 YYPFWH
+601 YYPYWH
-607 GTTDN
+607 GTTEN
-612 LNNMLGDIASTCG
+612 LNEMLGNIASTCD

-704 NEDGTVNESALNSN
+704 NEDGTVNESVLNSN

-731 DYAGTYDAQAQKW
+731 DYAGTYDAQAEKW

-755 LFDFEGNP
+755 LFDFKGNP

-780 NKSFYAA
+780 NKSFYTSDA
-787 KSLSDVVVKMGDS
+787 LGDVVVKMRDS
-800 KDAIKNQLEKTV
+800 KDAIKNKLAKTV
-812 AYTYNDETPG
+812 AYKYNDETTK
-822 TANITWDETSLAK
+822 TADITWDETSLAK
-835 AEQEISLTKAIG
+835 AEQEISMTKAIG

-870 VDPSENLLANGD
+870 VDPSENLLENGGFENAIGNEWKFATGKQLWHAFASANP
-882 FEAYAKKWN
+882 YAN
-891 FNFAQESK
+891 TRNSSGGSV
-899 ILWSAIDAKGNVDKD
+899 ILNSIKSDEKD
-914 ANPRNDSKGSI
+914 ADDSGC
-925 VFNTYSNVVGNDN
+925 YSD
-938 TAQYYSGNVSQTVT
+938 SVSQSV
-952 IEKAGI
+952 ELQAGV
-958 YEAKAFFEGLDKAG
+958 YEAKAFFEGADKAG
-972 SNDGEAIN
+972 SYDGEAIN
-980 LSVTDGNE
+980 LSVTDANGVA
-988 TTKVSNAI
+988 KVSNAI

-1024 TVTVSANVCIKKDV
+1024 TVTVSANVCIKKGV

-1072 NDANTDTKDD
+1072 NDTNTDTKDD

-1087 QKDDQKDVVTEEK
+1087 QKDDPKDVVTEEK

-1133 AGTKAAISAEAAKEL
+1133 AGTKAAISAETAKEL

-1183 NKKLHVVAIDPK
+1183 NKKLHVVAVDPK

-1217 KLADGADYQMLTATE
+1217 KLADGADYKMLTAAE

-1247 KSSVTVKNGKKTQ
+1247 KPSVTVKNGKKTQ

-1272 KSITYKTSKKSVATV
+1272 KSITYKTSKKSVASV

-1299 TVTIKAIVTLKN
+1299 TATIKAIVTLKN

>member
-1 MKEKKQ
+1 MKERKTWQ
-7 WKKRIVSMLMA
+7 KRIVSLLMA
-18 LAMVITQI
+18 LAMVVTQI

-35 VQAAETEVYK
+35 VQAAEMSEKIVYFEYSGDNTL
-45 ADFSDASTDA
+45 AVNF
-55 WNANW
+55 WNGTW
-60 SVSSDDTTFVVKGN
+60 DTLHVDTT
-74 YKKDNDQALNI
+74 
-85 WSKDAQV
+85 
-92 LTMTHTETNI
+92 
-102 EAGKYYLSIKTN
+102 TN
-114 GGNVNGG
+114 GYLA
-121 KICVSDGQNEKKS
+121 K
-134 DIAFAE
+134 
-140 ELTTYKTTEPLEVAT
+140 
-155 GASVTI
+155 
-161 TVTIDLSAVG
+161 
-171 WGYIDDITLTKSEDS
+171 
-186 EDAAGD
+186 
-192 DADEYVTKILYF
+192 
-204 KYTGNGTPAILLWD
+204 
-218 NCGDSLKMGDD
+218 
-229 TSSEIIDNKV
+229 IDNADYYQLEKV
-239 RYTMKSTGQ
+239 DESS
-248 NNWYQIVFKYKTGE
+248 NWYKI
-262 VKNKN
+262 
-267 VGFDFGE
+267 DFWY
-274 ISDHTYSWIQSMD
+274 D
-287 YVYANNHNAAYEI
+287 ANNFKNEGIGFTIADLTSDNKQNSKIAEYDATWNNTNAYKEM
-300 IFSDKYSDPA
+300 FDNTYLDPA
-310 IIQGDYDTVVSYA
+310 IQEKDRSSVTSYASLTSGNENKDDGENETYTVAITPDATSVEAGAEVTLTATVKKGNTVVSNLQEAGLHLCWWNNTTNSKDEFVECDTTNWYDLTLKTKLSRIGENEIQA
-323 DAIEKENNSD
+323 TLQDAKWNPLGDPIKVNI
-333 SVVKDAPITVKK
+333 SVTEAASVITDAAITVKK
-345 VKGLNERADFI
+345 VQNLSSDFI

-366 ETDSGVKYKDQSG
+366 ETASGVKYKDQSG
-379 QEVKGKDF
+379 QEVEGKEF

-441 AYADRYGE
+441 AYANTYGE

-477 SIDAKTTAVAEF
+477 SIDDKTKAVAEF
-489 TKDCLANVEATGV
+489 TKDCLAKVEATGV

-522 GSDNYLAIFKAGCDA
+522 GTDNYLAIFRAGCNA

-542 ESKGYTTQNG
+542 ESKEYTTENG

-579 LSAKDATNPTSKGVD
+579 LSAKDAKNPTEKGVD

-607 GTTDN
+607 GTTKN
-612 LNNMLGDIASTCG
+612 LNEMLGNIASTCG

-680 QVDDNKGIGMF
+680 QVGNNKGIGMF

-704 NEDGTVNESALNSN
+704 NADGTVNESALNSN

-731 DYAGTYDAQAQKW
+731 DYAGTYDAQAEKW

-800 KDAIKNQLEKTV
+800 KDAIKGHLEQTV
-812 AYTYNDETPG
+812 AYTYNDETTG
-822 TANITWDETSLAK
+822 TADIIWDETSLAK

-882 FEAYAKKWN
+882 FEKYAGEWK

-899 ILWSAIDAKGNVDKD
+899 ILWSAIDATGNVDKD
-914 ANPRNDSKGSI
+914 ANTRNDSKGSI

-958 YEAKAFFEGLDKAG
+958 YEAKAFFEGSDKAG
-972 SNDGEAIN
+972 SYDGEAIN
-980 LSVTDGNE
+980 LSVTDANGVV
-988 TTKVSNAI
+988 KVSNAI

-1067 APSAP
+1067 VPSAP

-1100 NITAT
+1100 DITVT

-1133 AGTKAAISAEAAKEL
+1133 VGTKAAISAETAKEL
-1148 AKAAGTDRIAITA
+1148 AKAAGTDSVAITA

-1183 NKKLHVVAIDPK
+1183 NKKLHVVAVDPK

-1217 KLADGADYQMLTATE
+1217 KLADGADYQMLTAAE

-1247 KSSVTVKNGKKTQ
+1247 KPSATVKNGKKTQ
-1260 IQLSSAL
+1260 IQLSSEL

-1287 SKSGKITTNKKG
+1287 NKSGKITTNKKG

>member
-1 MKEKKQ
+1 MKERKTWQ
-7 WKKRIVSMLMA
+7 KRIVSLLMA
-18 LAMVITQI
+18 LAMVVTQI

-35 VQAAETEVYK
+35 VQAAETE
-45 ADFSDASTDA
+45 ATSIIQNGDFEKELSGWTLEGITTGNYAVKYSTGHNTNDFEVWCSSSEDITFTLSQEVTIPA
-55 WNANW
+55 GTYTL
-60 SVSSDDTTFVVKGN
+60 SVSSAGN
-74 YKKDNDQALNI
+74 AQRASICIGDLCTLTPDWSSFSEGNDA
-85 WSKDAQV
+85 V
-92 LTMTHTETNI
+92 T
-102 EAGKYYLSIKTN
+102 KTSDQF
-114 GGNVNGG
+114 
-121 KICVSDGQNEKKS
+121 CV
-134 DIAFAE
+134 AE
-140 ELTTYKTTEPLEVAT
+140 EVTVNVAITGTLPATWGGFYLDDIVLNQIVNEDTGESEDTDKSKLESLVQKAPSTLTGFETKLAENVQTTLAAANECLTKENATTEEINACYNALEA
-155 GASVTI
+155 A
-161 TVTIDLSAVG
+161 LS
-171 WGYIDDITLTKSEDS
+171 
-186 EDAAGD
+186 
-192 DADEYVTKILYF
+192 
-204 KYTGNGTPAILLWD
+204 
-218 NCGDSLKMGDD
+218 SL
-229 TSSEIIDNKV
+229 
-239 RYTMKSTGQ
+239 
-248 NNWYQIVFKYKTGE
+248 
-262 VKNKN
+262 
-267 VGFDFGE
+267 
-274 ISDHTYSWIQSMD
+274 TYSDDEIQ
-287 YVYANNHNAAYEI
+287 
-300 IFSDKYSDPA
+300 
-310 IIQGDYDTVVSYA
+310 
-323 DAIEKENNSD
+323 IEKVN
-333 SVVKDAPITVKK
+333 
-345 VKGLNERADFI
+345 GLNERTDFI

-379 QEVKGKDF
+379 QEVEGKEF

-422 NNDIEMAVEICKLI
+422 NNDIEMAVKICQLI

-441 AYADRYGE
+441 AYANTYGE

-464 PDKQTAPKAWKDM
+464 PDKQTAPKAWKNMTIED
-477 SIDAKTTAVAEF
+477 KTKAVAEF
-489 TKDCLANVEATGV
+489 TKDCLEKVEATGV

-522 GSDNYLAIFKAGCDA
+522 GTNNYLAIFKAGCDA

-542 ESKGYTTQNG
+542 VSKGYTAENG
-552 KWIKRVVHFTDPQ
+552 TWIKRVVHFTDPH
-565 SVGTSKALYLKTGD
+565 SVGTSLALYLKTGD
-579 LSAKDATNPTSKGVD
+579 KDARDASNITENAVD

-601 YYPFWH
+601 YYPYWH
-607 GTTDN
+607 GTTEN
-612 LNNMLGDIASTCG
+612 LNEMLGNIASTCD

-704 NEDGTVNESALNSN
+704 NEDGTVNESVLNSN

-731 DYAGTYDAQAQKW
+731 DYAGTYDAQAEKW

-755 LFDFEGNP
+755 LFDFKGNP

-780 NKSFYAA
+780 NKSFYTSDA
-787 KSLSDVVVKMGDS
+787 LGDVVVKMRDS
-800 KDAIKNQLEKTV
+800 KDAIKNKLAKTV
-812 AYTYNDETPG
+812 AYTYNDETTK
-822 TANITWDETSLAK
+822 TADITWDETSLAK
-835 AEQEISLTKAIG
+835 AEQEISMTKAIG

-870 VDPSENLLANGD
+870 VDPSENLLENGGFENEIGNEWKFATGKQLWHAFASANPDANTRNSSGG
-882 FEAYAKKWN
+882 
-891 FNFAQESK
+891 SV
-899 ILWSAIDAKGNVDKD
+899 ILNSIKSDEKD
-914 ANPRNDSKGSI
+914 ADDSGC
-925 VFNTYSNVVGNDN
+925 YSD
-938 TAQYYSGNVSQTVT
+938 SVSQSV
-952 IEKAGI
+952 ELQAGV
-958 YEAKAFFEGLDKAG
+958 YEAKAFFEGADKAG
-972 SNDGEAIN
+972 SYDGEAIN
-980 LSVTDGNE
+980 LSVTDANGVA
-988 TTKVSNAI
+988 KVSNAI

-1024 TVTVSANVCIKKDV
+1024 TVTVSANVCIKKGV

-1072 NDANTDTKDD
+1072 NDTNTDTKDD

-1087 QKDDQKDVVTEEK
+1087 QKDDSKDVVTEEK
-1100 NITAT
+1100 NITVT

-1133 AGTKAAISAEAAKEL
+1133 AGTKAAISAETAKEL

-1183 NKKLHVVAIDPK
+1183 NKKLHVVAVDPK

-1217 KLADGADYQMLTATE
+1217 KLADGADYQMLTAAE

>member
-1 MKEKKQ
+1 MKERKTWQ
-7 WKKRIVSMLMA
+7 KRIVSLLMA
-18 LAMVITQI
+18 LAMVVTQI

-35 VQAAETEVYK
+35 VQAAEMSQVTFYFEYDGAKTLAVGYTSK
-45 ADFSDASTDA
+45 NDTYGNSGWLFE
-55 WNANW
+55 
-60 SVSSDDTTFVVKGN
+60 DTTKWIN
-74 YKKDNDQALNI
+74 YYKLDR
-85 WSKDAQV
+85 
-92 LTMTHTETNI
+92 I
-102 EAGKYYLSIKTN
+102 ENS
-114 GGNVNGG
+114 
-121 KICVSDGQNEKKS
+121 
-134 DIAFAE
+134 
-140 ELTTYKTTEPLEVAT
+140 
-155 GASVTI
+155 
-161 TVTIDLSAVG
+161 
-171 WGYIDDITLTKSEDS
+171 
-186 EDAAGD
+186 
-192 DADEYVTKILYF
+192 
-204 KYTGNGTPAILLWD
+204 
-218 NCGDSLKMGDD
+218 
-229 TSSEIIDNKV
+229 
-239 RYTMKSTGQ
+239 
-248 NNWYQIVFKYKTGE
+248 NWYQTTISFNKTNINE
-262 VKNKN
+262 SW
-267 VGFDFGE
+267 VGLSLCELSEKDGGYAVDSVLE
-274 ISDHTYSWIQSMD
+274 TYSNS
-287 YVYANNHNAAYEI
+287 VNAEAYKK
-300 IFSDKYSDPA
+300 IFDGTYSDPA
-310 IIQGDYDTVVSYA
+310 IQENDRSSVTSYASLTSGNENKDDDENETYTVEITPDATSVEAGAEVTLTATVKKGNTVVSNLQEAGLHLCWWNNTTNSKDEFVDCDTTNWYDLTLKTKLSTTGDNEIQA
-323 DAIEKENNSD
+323 TLQDANWKQLGD
-333 SVVKDAPITVKK
+333 SITVKISVTEAASVITDAAITVKK
-345 VKGLNERADFI
+345 VQNLSSDFI

-366 ETDSGVKYKDQSG
+366 ETASGVKYKDQSG
-379 QEVKGKDF
+379 QEVEGKEF

-436 KEYNT
+436 KEYNN
-441 AYADRYGE
+441 AYANIYGE

-464 PDKQTAPKAWKDM
+464 PDKQTAPKAWKEM
-477 SIDAKTTAVAEF
+477 SIDDKTKAVAEF
-489 TKDCLANVEATGV
+489 TKDCLKKVEDTGV

-542 ESKGYTTQNG
+542 DSKGYTTDNG

-579 LSAKDATNPTSKGVD
+579 LSAKDATSPTEKGVE

-601 YYPFWH
+601 YYPYWH
-607 GTTDN
+607 GTTNN
-612 LNNMLGDIASTCG
+612 LNEMLGNIALTCG

-680 QVDDNKGIGMF
+680 QVRDNKGIGMF

-718 KTKWN
+718 KMKWN

-731 DYAGTYDAQAQKW
+731 DYAGTYDAQAEKW

-787 KSLSDVVVKMGDS
+787 KSLSDVVVKMGAS
-800 KDAIKNQLEKTV
+800 KDTIKNQLAKTV
-812 AYTYNDETPG
+812 AYTYNDETTG
-822 TANITWDETSLAK
+822 TADIIWDETSLAK
-835 AEQEISLTKAIG
+835 AEQEISMTKAIG

-870 VDPSENLLANGD
+870 VDPRENLLENGD
-882 FEAYAKKWN
+882 FEKYADEWN
-891 FNFAQESK
+891 FNFDQESK
-899 ILWSAIDAKGNVDKD
+899 ILWSAIDATGNADTN
-914 ANPRNDSKGSI
+914 ANPRNDSTGSI
-925 VFNTYSNVVGNDN
+925 VFNTYSKVVGEDN
-938 TAQYYSGNVSQTVT
+938 TAGNYSGNVSQMVT

-958 YEAKAFFEGLDKAG
+958 YEAKAFFEGADKAG

-980 LSVTDGNE
+980 LSVTDANGVV
-988 TTKVSNAI
+988 KVSNAI

-1009 SNIVVTQDMINSGKN
+1009 SNLVVTQDMINSGKN
-1024 TVTVSANVCIKKDV
+1024 TVTVSANVRIKKDV

-1067 APSAP
+1067 VPSAP
-1072 NDANTDTKDD
+1072 NDANSDTKDD

-1087 QKDDQKDVVTEEK
+1087 QKDDPKDVVTEEK
-1100 NITAT
+1100 NITVT

-1126 TEASAKV
+1126 TETSAKV
-1133 AGTKAAISAEAAKEL
+1133 AGTKAAISAETAKEL
-1148 AKAAGTDRIAITA
+1148 AKAAGTDSVAITA

-1183 NKKLHVVAIDPK
+1183 NKKLHVVAVDPK

-1206 YKVGKDGTLNV
+1206 YKVGKDGTLNA
-1217 KLADGADYQMLTATE
+1217 KLADGADYKMLTTAE
-1232 LKAVEKSILKTVEVK
+1232 LKAVEKAILKTVEVK
-1247 KSSVTVKNGKKTQ
+1247 KPSVTVKNGKKTQ

-1272 KSITYKTSKKSVATV
+1272 ASITYKTSKKSVATV

>member
-1 MKEKKQ
+1 MKERKTWQ
-7 WKKRIVSMLMA
+7 KRIVSLLMA
-18 LAMVITQI
+18 LAMVVTQI

-35 VQAAETEVYK
+35 VQAAEMSEKIVYFEYSGDNTL
-45 ADFSDASTDA
+45 AVNF
-55 WNANW
+55 WNGTW
-60 SVSSDDTTFVVKGN
+60 DTLHVDTT
-74 YKKDNDQALNI
+74 
-85 WSKDAQV
+85 
-92 LTMTHTETNI
+92 
-102 EAGKYYLSIKTN
+102 TN
-114 GGNVNGG
+114 GYLA
-121 KICVSDGQNEKKS
+121 K
-134 DIAFAE
+134 
-140 ELTTYKTTEPLEVAT
+140 
-155 GASVTI
+155 
-161 TVTIDLSAVG
+161 
-171 WGYIDDITLTKSEDS
+171 
-186 EDAAGD
+186 
-192 DADEYVTKILYF
+192 
-204 KYTGNGTPAILLWD
+204 
-218 NCGDSLKMGDD
+218 
-229 TSSEIIDNKV
+229 IDNADYYQLEKV
-239 RYTMKSTGQ
+239 DESS
-248 NNWYQIVFKYKTGE
+248 NWYKI
-262 VKNKN
+262 
-267 VGFDFGE
+267 DFWY
-274 ISDHTYSWIQSMD
+274 D
-287 YVYANNHNAAYEI
+287 ANNFKNEGIGFTIADLTSDNKQNSTIAKYDATWNNTNAYKEM
-300 IFSDKYSDPA
+300 FDNTYSDPA
-310 IIQGDYDTVVSYA
+310 IQENDRSSVTSYASLTSGNENKDDDGNETYAVEITPDAKSVEAGAEVTLTATVKKGNTVVSNLQEAGLHLCWWNNTTNSKDEFVDCDTNWYNLTLKTKLSR
-323 DAIEKENNSD
+323 IGENEIQATLQDSD
-333 SVVKDAPITVKK
+333 WKQLGNPITVTISVTEAASVITDAPITVKK
-345 VKGLNERADFI
+345 VQNLSSDFI

-366 ETDSGVKYKDQSG
+366 ETASGVKYKDQSG
-379 QEVKGKDF
+379 QEVEGKEF

-436 KEYNT
+436 NEYNT
-441 AYADRYGE
+441 AYADTYGE

-464 PDKQTAPKAWKDM
+464 PDKQTAPKAWKEM
-477 SIDAKTTAVAEF
+477 SIDDKTKAVAEF
-489 TKDCLANVEATGV
+489 TKDCLKKVEDTGV

-522 GSDNYLAIFKAGCDA
+522 GTDNYLAIFKAGCDA

-542 ESKGYTTQNG
+542 ESKDYTTDNG

-579 LSAKDATNPTSKGVD
+579 LSAKDATSPTEKGVE

-601 YYPFWH
+601 YYPYWH
-607 GTTDN
+607 GTTNN
-612 LNNMLGDIASTCG
+612 LNEMLGNIALTCG

-680 QVDDNKGIGMF
+680 QVRDNKGIGMF

-718 KTKWN
+718 KMKWN

-731 DYAGTYDAQAQKW
+731 DYAGTYDAQAEKW

-787 KSLSDVVVKMGDS
+787 KSLSDVVVKMGAS
-800 KDAIKNQLEKTV
+800 KDTIKNQLAKTV
-812 AYTYNDETPG
+812 AYTYNDETTG
-822 TANITWDETSLAK
+822 TADIIWDETSLAK
-835 AEQEISLTKAIG
+835 AEQEICMTKAIG

-870 VDPSENLLANGD
+870 VDPRENLLENGD
-882 FEAYAKKWN
+882 FEKYADEWN
-891 FNFAQESK
+891 FNFDQESK
-899 ILWSAIDAKGNVDKD
+899 ILWSAIDATGNADTN
-914 ANPRNDSKGSI
+914 ANPRNDSTGSI
-925 VFNTYSNVVGNDN
+925 VFNTYSKVVGEDN
-938 TAQYYSGNVSQTVT
+938 TAGNYSGNVSQMVT

-958 YEAKAFFEGLDKAG
+958 YEAKAFFEGADKAG
-972 SNDGEAIN
+972 SYDGEAIN
-980 LSVTDGNE
+980 LSVTDANGVV
-988 TTKVSNAI
+988 KVSNAI

-1009 SNIVVTQDMINSGKN
+1009 SNIVITQDMINSGKN

-1067 APSAP
+1067 APSEP
-1072 NDANTDTKDD
+1072 DD
-1082 NKKED
+1082 NKKAD

-1100 NITAT
+1100 NITVT

-1133 AGTKAAISAEAAKEL
+1133 AGTKAAISAETAKEL
-1148 AKAAGTDRIAITA
+1148 AKAAGTDSVAITA

-1183 NKKLHVVAIDPK
+1183 NKNLHVVAVDPK

-1206 YKVGKDGTLNV
+1206 YKVGKDGTLNA
-1217 KLADGADYQMLTATE
+1217 KLADGADYKMLTAAE
-1232 LKAVEKSILKTVEVK
+1232 LKAVEKAILKTVEVK
-1247 KSSVTVKNGKKTQ
+1247 NPSVTVKNGKKTQ
-1260 IQLSSAL
+1260 IQLSSEL

-1287 SKSGKITTNKKG
+1287 NKSGKITTNKKG

>member
-1 MKEKKQ
+1 MKERKTWQ
-7 WKKRIVSMLMA
+7 KRIVSLLMA
-18 LAMVITQI
+18 LAMAVTQI

-35 VQAAETEVYK
+35 VQAAEMSQVTFYFEYDGAKTLAVGYTSK
-45 ADFSDASTDA
+45 NDTYGNSGWLFE
-55 WNANW
+55 
-60 SVSSDDTTFVVKGN
+60 DTTKWIN
-74 YKKDNDQALNI
+74 YYKLDR
-85 WSKDAQV
+85 
-92 LTMTHTETNI
+92 I
-102 EAGKYYLSIKTN
+102 ENS
-114 GGNVNGG
+114 
-121 KICVSDGQNEKKS
+121 
-134 DIAFAE
+134 
-140 ELTTYKTTEPLEVAT
+140 
-155 GASVTI
+155 
-161 TVTIDLSAVG
+161 
-171 WGYIDDITLTKSEDS
+171 
-186 EDAAGD
+186 
-192 DADEYVTKILYF
+192 
-204 KYTGNGTPAILLWD
+204 
-218 NCGDSLKMGDD
+218 
-229 TSSEIIDNKV
+229 
-239 RYTMKSTGQ
+239 
-248 NNWYQIVFKYKTGE
+248 NWYQTTISFNKE
-262 VKNKN
+262 NINKN
-267 VGFDFGE
+267 WVGLSLCELTEKDGGYVVDSMLE
-274 ISDHTYSWIQSMD
+274 TYSNS
-287 YVYANNHNAAYEI
+287 VNAEAYKK
-300 IFSDKYSDPA
+300 IFDGTYSDPA
-310 IIQGDYDTVVSYA
+310 IQKNDRSSVTSYASLTSGNENKDDGENETYTVAITPDATSVEVGAEVTLTATVKKGNTVVSNLKEAGLHLCWWNNTTKSKDEFVDCDTTNWYDLTLKTKLSTTGDNEIKA
-323 DAIEKENNSD
+323 TLQDANWKQLGD
-333 SVVKDAPITVKK
+333 SITVTISVTEAASVITDAAITVKK
-345 VKGLNERADFI
+345 VQNLSSDFI
-356 KGIDISTYLV
+356 KGVDISTYLV
-366 ETDSGVKYKDQSG
+366 ETASGVKYKDQSG
-379 QEVKGKDF
+379 KEVEGKEF

-400 LRVWNQPYDTDSSGN
+400 LRVWNQPYDTGSSGD

-422 NNDIEMAVEICKLI
+422 NNDIEMAVKICKLI

-441 AYADRYGE
+441 EYANTYGE

-477 SIDAKTTAVAEF
+477 SIDDKTKAVAEF
-489 TKDCLANVEATGV
+489 TKDCLAKVEATGV

-522 GSDNYLAIFKAGCDA
+522 GTDNYLAIFRAGCNA

-542 ESKGYTTQNG
+542 ESKEYTTENG

-579 LSAKDATNPTSKGVD
+579 LSAKDAKNPTEKGVD

-607 GTTDN
+607 GTTKN
-612 LNNMLGDIASTCG
+612 LNEMLGNIASTCG

-680 QVDDNKGIGMF
+680 QVGNNKGIGMF

-704 NEDGTVNESALNSN
+704 NADGTVNESALNSN

-731 DYAGTYDAQAQKW
+731 DYAGTYDAQAKKW

-780 NKSFYAA
+780 NKSFYTSDA
-787 KSLSDVVVKMGDS
+787 LDDVVIKMGAS
-800 KDAIKNQLEKTV
+800 KDAIKNQLAETV
-812 AYTYNDETPG
+812 TYTYNDETTK
-822 TANITWDETSLAK
+822 TATITWNENSLAK
-835 AEQEISLTKAIG
+835 AEQEISSTNAIG

-862 QKVSCNIL
+862 QNISCNIL
-870 VDPSENLLANGD
+870 VDPSENLLVNGD
-882 FEAYAKKWN
+882 FETYAKEWN
-891 FNFAQESK
+891 FSFAQESK
-899 ILWSAIDAKGNVDKD
+899 ILWSAIDATGNADTN
-914 ANPRNDSKGSI
+914 ANPRNDSTGSI
-925 VFNTYSNVVGNDN
+925 VFNTYSKVVGEDN
-938 TAQYYSGNVSQTVT
+938 TAGNYSGNVSQTVT

-958 YEAKAFFEGLDKAG
+958 YEAKAFFEGADKAG
-972 SNDGEAIN
+972 SYDGEAIN
-980 LSVTDGNE
+980 LSVTDANGVA
-988 TTKVSNAI
+988 KVSNAI

-1067 APSAP
+1067 APSEP
-1072 NDANTDTKDD
+1072 DD
-1082 NKKED
+1082 NKKAD

-1100 NITAT
+1100 NITVT

-1133 AGTKAAISAEAAKEL
+1133 TGTKAAISAETAKEF

-1168 NEKYTVTVDSKNLTA
+1168 NEKYTVTVDSKNLAA
-1183 NKKLHVVAIDPK
+1183 NKKLHVVAVDPK

-1217 KLADGADYQMLTATE
+1217 KLADGADYKMLTATE
-1232 LKAVEKSILKTVEVK
+1232 LKAVEKAILKTVEVK
-1247 KSSVTVKNGKKTQ
+1247 KPSATVKNGKKTQ

-1272 KSITYKTSKKSVATV
+1272 KSITYKTNKKAVATV
-1287 SKSGKITTNKKG
+1287 SKSGQITTNKKG

-1316 VSMTLKVK
+1316 VSMTLKVM